1 MSVHLIQFG
10 RDGKKYMIPVKK
22 QADYKIIRDSERNK
36 RAKKKDMVQFNYS
49 CLPNP
54 DNSLKGATR
63 LSNSV
68 GMDVDFDPK
77 SPDYEE
83 KMQSAPELI
92 LSKKEE
98 LGLLMLERSA
108 NKGYHLAFRR
118 HLDKTQEENLRWAS
132 DLLGVEYDKGAKDIT
147 RVFFTPPS
155 DHILYLSDE
164 LFDNGECEQTTV
176 NPQPTTINPPQ
187 PVIETT
193 KQQDNQTTKQ
203 QDSEPCTPAT
213 LFAFDLCTQEAGLQP
228 DSIDAHGTR
237 HSNLMA
243 ILSVGLPKL
252 VSRAQ
257 LESAVRERMPSYANE
272 EECRKLIDYFYE
284 NYTADKGYMTV
295 TLREI
300 NAKAQQMAR
309 EQAER
314 ERQAKQGKTDDETM
328 AELTQEW
335 DPPQL
340 PKKLPE
346 LLDLLV
352 GNYDSRFREML
363 LMSALPVLSAHASHF
378 RAVYLNGKM
387 IGPQQYVAVIG
398 SSGSGKGNCTD
409 LFREMV
415 KHTLQDND
423 SKEWE
428 KVKENAELRDKQA
441 NAKVRPPKYHPKLR
455 LFETTSKSSI
465 LELQTNLGANGMLLG
480 QFSEVDGL
488 SSSSRAA
495 YSDISVLLRKGWD
508 GDMHRQ
514 FYMSDSTCNTY
525 TQMSISLLMA
535 GTPKAML
542 ERMFGESN
550 CEGGLMQRCIP
561 VLVPKA
567 ERTFRPPVMNHLED
581 EAKAER
587 DKLMLQLYNKDLAC
601 GEDTVLLQL
610 PRTRRMIGQWFDSLE
625 QRYNDGQLT
634 EAEADLSHRC
644 GEFMMRAA
652 IPLVALYG
660 KETNAIVDF
669 ARWVGE
675 TAHYNMCR
683 IFGQRVQ
690 NNILDSEEL
699 VNAKIDHRKTAE
711 PLLSQ
716 LPETF
721 TVKQFQ
727 DVRVKNGQS
736 ANVRALLARY
746 CNNGKLKRLKNGVF
760 QKI

>member
-10 RDGKKYMIPVKK
+10 RDGKKYMVPVRK

-36 RAKKKDMVQFNYS
+36 RAEKKDMVQFNYS

-83 KMQSAPELI
+83 KMKSVPDLI
-92 LSKKEE
+92 LAKKDE

-118 HLDKTQEENLRWAS
+118 HPEMTQEENLRWAS
-132 DLLGVEYDKGAKDIT
+132 QLLSVEFDKGAKDIT

-155 DHILYLSDE
+155 DHLLYIHDA
-164 LFDNGECEQTTV
+164 LFDNSECDAPAPQQPTTDNPQPPTN
-176 NPQPTTINPPQ
+176 NPQPTTNNQQ
-187 PVIETT
+187 PTT
-193 KQQDNQTTKQ
+193 AYEECTSTTRH
-203 QDSEPCTPAT
+203 
-213 LFAFDLCTQEAGLQP
+213 AFDLCVEQAGLTVE
-228 DSIDAHGTR
+228 SLDAKGSR

-252 VSRAQ
+252 VSRPQ
-257 LESAVRERMPSYANE
+257 LESVVRERMPSYGNE
-272 EECRKLIDYFYE
+272 EECKKLIDYFYT
-284 NYTADKGYMTV
+284 NYTADKGYMTIS
-295 TLREI
+295 LREI
-300 NAKAQQMAR
+300 NAKAQQLAAQ
-309 EQAER
+309 EA
-314 ERQAKQGKTDDETM
+314 KTDDETM
-328 AELTQEW
+328 EALTQEW
-335 DPPQL
+335 DPPRL
-340 PKKLPE
+340 PDKLPR
-346 LLDLLV
+346 LLELLV
-352 GNYDSRFREML
+352 GNYDKRFREML
-363 LMSALPVLSAHASHF
+363 LMSALPVLSAHASHY
-378 RAVYLNGKM
+378 RSVYLNGKM

-398 SSGSGKGNCTD
+398 ASGSGKGNCTD

-423 SKEWE
+423 TKEWA

-488 SSSSRAA
+488 SSSSRSA

-561 VLVPKA
+561 VLVPKS
-567 ERTFRPPVMNHLED
+567 ERTFRPPVMNHLEG
-581 EAKAER
+581 EELAER
-587 DKLMLQLYNKDLAC
+587 DALLLQLYQQDLAC
-601 GEDTVLLQL
+601 GEDTKLLQL
-610 PRTRRMIGQWFDSLE
+610 PRTRRAIGSWFDELE

-660 KETNAIVDF
+660 KETNEIVNF

-683 IFGQRVQ
+683 IFGQRVM

-699 VNAKIDHRKTAE
+699 VNAKTDHRKTAE
-711 PLLSQ
+711 PLLNQ
-716 LPETF
+716 LPQTF
-721 TVKQFQ
+721 TIKQFQ
-727 DVRVKNGQS
+727 EVRIQNGQS
-736 ANVRALLARY
+736 SEVRNLLKDY
-746 CNNGKLKRLKNGVF
+746 CRKS
-760 QKI
+760 KIQRVGRGIYRKCNM

>member
-10 RDGKKYMIPVKK
+10 RDGKKYMIPVRK

-36 RAKKKDMVQFNYS
+36 RAEKKDMVQFNYS

-77 SPDYEE
+77 SPDYEQ
-83 KMQSAPELI
+83 KMKSVPDLI
-92 LSKKEE
+92 LAKKDE

-118 HLDKTQEENLRWAS
+118 HPEMTQEENLRWAS
-132 DLLGVEYDKGAKDIT
+132 QLLGVEFDKGAKDIT

-155 DHILYLSDE
+155 DHLLYINDA
-164 LFDNGECEQTTV
+164 LFDNSECDAPAPQQPTTDNPQPITHNQLPTTD
-176 NPQPTTINPPQ
+176 NPQPTTAY
-187 PVIETT
+187 EECTSTT
-193 KQQDNQTTKQ
+193 RH
-203 QDSEPCTPAT
+203 
-213 LFAFDLCTQEAGLQP
+213 AFDLCVEQAGLTVEAL
-228 DSIDAHGTR
+228 DAKGSR

-252 VSRAQ
+252 VSRPQ
-257 LESAVRERMPSYANE
+257 LESVVRERMPSYGNE
-272 EECRKLIDYFYE
+272 EECKKLIDYFYT
-284 NYTADKGYMTV
+284 NYTADKGYMTIS
-295 TLREI
+295 LREI
-300 NAKAQQMAR
+300 NAKAQQLAAQ
-309 EQAER
+309 EA
-314 ERQAKQGKTDDETM
+314 KTDDETM
-328 AELTQEW
+328 EALTQEW
-335 DPPQL
+335 DPPRL
-340 PKKLPE
+340 PDKLPR
-346 LLDLLV
+346 LLELLV
-352 GNYDSRFREML
+352 GNYDRRFREML
-363 LMSALPVLSAHASHF
+363 LMSALPVLSAHASHY
-378 RAVYLNGKM
+378 RSVYLNGKM

-398 SSGSGKGNCTD
+398 ASGSGKGNCTD

-423 SKEWE
+423 TKEWA

-488 SSSSRAA
+488 SSSSRSA

-561 VLVPKA
+561 VLVPKS
-567 ERTFRPPVMNHLED
+567 ERTFRPPVMNHLEG
-581 EAKAER
+581 EELAER
-587 DKLMLQLYNKDLAC
+587 DALLLQLYQQDLAC
-601 GEDTVLLQL
+601 GEDTKLLQL
-610 PRTRRMIGQWFDSLE
+610 PRTRRAIGSWFDELE

-660 KETNAIVDF
+660 KETNEIVNF

-683 IFGQRVQ
+683 IFGQRVM

-711 PLLSQ
+711 PLLDQ
-716 LPETF
+716 LPQTF
-721 TVKQFQ
+721 TIKQLQEVRVKAGQSPTVKQ
-727 DVRVKNGQS
+727 
-736 ANVRALLARY
+736 LLSRY
-746 CNNGKLKRLKNGVF
+746 CDSGKLKRISRGVY
-760 QKI
+760 QKSQVT

>member
-10 RDGKKYMIPVKK
+10 RDGKKYMVPVRK

-36 RAKKKDMVQFNYS
+36 RAEKKDMVQFNYS

-83 KMQSAPELI
+83 KMKSVPDLI
-92 LSKKEE
+92 LAKKDE

-118 HLDKTQEENLRWAS
+118 HPEMTQEENLRWAS
-132 DLLGVEYDKGAKDIT
+132 QLLGVEFDKGAKDIT

-155 DHILYLSDE
+155 DHLMYVNDA
-164 LFDNGECEQTTV
+164 LFDNSECDAPAPQQPTTD
-176 NPQPTTINPPQ
+176 NPQPPVTIQQPTT
-187 PVIETT
+187 
-193 KQQDNQTTKQ
+193 DNQQPTTAY
-203 QDSEPCTPAT
+203 EECTAT
-213 LFAFDLCTQEAGLQP
+213 TRHAFDLCVEQAGLTVESL
-228 DSIDAHGTR
+228 DVKGSR

-252 VSRAQ
+252 VSRPQ
-257 LESAVRERMPSYANE
+257 LESAVRERMPSYAQDD
-272 EECRKLIDYFYE
+272 ECQKLIDYFYT

-295 TLREI
+295 SLREI
-300 NAKAQQMAR
+300 NAKAQRLAAQEA
-309 EQAER
+309 
-314 ERQAKQGKTDDETM
+314 KTDDETM
-328 AELTQEW
+328 EALTQEW
-335 DPPQL
+335 DPPRL
-340 PKKLPE
+340 PDKLPR
-346 LLDLLV
+346 LLELLV
-352 GNYDSRFREML
+352 GNYDKRFREML
-363 LMSALPVLSAHASHF
+363 LLSALPVLSAHASHY
-378 RAVYLNGKM
+378 RSVYLNGKM

-409 LFREMV
+409 LFREMT

-465 LELQTNLGANGMLLG
+465 LELQTNLGGNGMLLG

-514 FYMSDSTCNTY
+514 FYMSDATCNTY

-550 CEGGLMQRCIP
+550 CEGGLMQRTIP

-567 ERTFRPPVMNHLED
+567 ERTFRPPVMNHLEG
-581 EAKAER
+581 EELAER
-587 DKLMLQLYNKDLAC
+587 DALLLQLYQQDLAL
-601 GEDTVLLQL
+601 GDDTKLLQL
-610 PRTRRMIGQWFDSLE
+610 PRTRRAIGSWFDELE

-660 KETNAIVDF
+660 KETTEIVNF
-669 ARWVGE
+669 VRWVGE

-690 NNILDSEEL
+690 NNIVDSEQL
-699 VNAKIDHRKTAE
+699 INAKTDGRKTAE
-711 PLLSQ
+711 PILDK
-716 LPETF
+716 LPEIF
-721 TVKQFQ
+721 TVKQIK
-727 DVRVKNGQS
+727 DERVKAGQS
-736 ANVRALLARY
+736 ANVKCLLHYY
-746 CNNGKLKRLKNGVF
+746 CQNNKIRRVSKGVY
-760 QKI
+760 QKVLVL

>member
-10 RDGKKYMIPVKK
+10 RDGKKYMVPVRK

-36 RAKKKDMVQFNYS
+36 RAEKKDMVQFNYS

-83 KMQSAPELI
+83 KMKSVPDLI
-92 LSKKEE
+92 LAKKDE

-118 HLDKTQEENLRWAS
+118 HPEMTQEENLRWAS
-132 DLLGVEYDKGAKDIT
+132 QLLGVEFDKGAKDIT

-155 DHILYLSDE
+155 DHLMYINDA
-164 LFDNGECEQTTV
+164 LFDNSECDVPAPQQPATD
-176 NPQPTTINPPQ
+176 NPQPTTNNQQ
-187 PVIETT
+187 PTT
-193 KQQDNQTTKQ
+193 AYEECTSTTRH
-203 QDSEPCTPAT
+203 
-213 LFAFDLCTQEAGLQP
+213 AFDLCVEQAGLTVEAL
-228 DSIDAHGTR
+228 DAKGSR

-252 VSRAQ
+252 VSRPQ
-257 LESAVRERMPSYANE
+257 LESVVRERMPSYGNE
-272 EECRKLIDYFYE
+272 EECKKLIDYFYT
-284 NYTADKGYMTV
+284 NYTADKGYMTIS
-295 TLREI
+295 LREI
-300 NAKAQQMAR
+300 NAKAQQLAAQ
-309 EQAER
+309 EA
-314 ERQAKQGKTDDETM
+314 KTDDETM
-328 AELTQEW
+328 EALTQEW
-335 DPPQL
+335 DPPRL
-340 PKKLPE
+340 PDKLPR
-346 LLDLLV
+346 LLELLV
-352 GNYDSRFREML
+352 GNYDKRFREML
-363 LMSALPVLSAHASHF
+363 LLSALPVLSAHASHY
-378 RAVYLNGKM
+378 RSVYLNGKM

-398 SSGSGKGNCTD
+398 ASGSGKGNCTD

-423 SKEWE
+423 TKEWA

-488 SSSSRAA
+488 SSSSRSA

-561 VLVPKA
+561 VLVPKS
-567 ERTFRPPVMNHLED
+567 ERTFRPPVMNHLEGD
-581 EAKAER
+581 ELAER
-587 DKLMLQLYNKDLAC
+587 DALLLQLYQQDLAC
-601 GEDTVLLQL
+601 GEDTKLLQL
-610 PRTRRMIGQWFDSLE
+610 PRTRRAIGSWFDELE

-660 KETNAIVDF
+660 KETTEIVNF
-669 ARWVGE
+669 VRWVGE

-690 NNILDSEEL
+690 NNINDSEQL
-699 VNAKIDHRKTAE
+699 INAKVDHRKTAE
-711 PLLSQ
+711 SLLDK
-716 LPETF
+716 LPEVF
-721 TVKQFQ
+721 TIKQYQ
-727 DVRVKNGQS
+727 EERVKSGQS
-736 ANVRALLARY
+736 ASSKGLLTRY
-746 CNNGKLKRLKNGVF
+746 CAKGILVRISKGVY
-760 QKI
+760 KKSSIVS

>member
-1 MSVHLIQFG
+1 MSVHLIQLG
-10 RDGKKYMIPVKK
+10 RDGKKYMVPVRK

-36 RAKKKDMVQFNYS
+36 RAEKKDMVQFNYS

-83 KMQSAPELI
+83 KMKSVPDLI
-92 LSKKEE
+92 LAKKDE

-108 NKGYHLAFRR
+108 NKGYHLVFRR
-118 HLDKTQEENLRWAS
+118 HPEMTQEENLRWAS
-132 DLLGVEYDKGAKDIT
+132 QLLGVEFDKGAKDIT

-155 DHILYLSDE
+155 DHLLYINDA
-164 LFDNGECEQTTV
+164 LFDNSECDAPAPQQPTTD
-176 NPQPTTINPPQ
+176 NPQPTTAY
-187 PVIETT
+187 EECTSTT
-193 KQQDNQTTKQ
+193 RH
-203 QDSEPCTPAT
+203 
-213 LFAFDLCTQEAGLQP
+213 AFDLCVEQAGLTVEAL
-228 DSIDAHGTR
+228 DTKGSR

-252 VSRAQ
+252 VSRPQ
-257 LESAVRERMPSYANE
+257 LESVVRERMPSYGNE
-272 EECRKLIDYFYE
+272 EECKKLIDYFYT
-284 NYTADKGYMTV
+284 NYTADKGYMTIS
-295 TLREI
+295 LREI
-300 NAKAQQMAR
+300 NAKAQQLAAQ
-309 EQAER
+309 EA
-314 ERQAKQGKTDDETM
+314 KTDDETM
-328 AELTQEW
+328 EALTQEW
-335 DPPQL
+335 DPPRL
-340 PKKLPE
+340 PDKLPR
-346 LLDLLV
+346 LLELLV
-352 GNYDSRFREML
+352 GNYDKRFREML
-363 LMSALPVLSAHASHF
+363 LMSALPVLSAHASHY
-378 RAVYLNGKM
+378 RSVYLNGKM

-398 SSGSGKGNCTD
+398 ASGSGKGNCTD

-423 SKEWE
+423 TKEWA

-488 SSSSRAA
+488 SSSSRSA

-561 VLVPKA
+561 VLVPKS
-567 ERTFRPPVMNHLED
+567 ERTFRPPVMNHLEG
-581 EAKAER
+581 EELAER
-587 DKLMLQLYNKDLAC
+587 DALLLQLYQQDLAC
-601 GEDTVLLQL
+601 GEDTKLLQL
-610 PRTRRMIGQWFDSLE
+610 PRTRRAIGSWFDELE

-660 KETNAIVDF
+660 KETNEIVNF

-683 IFGQRVQ
+683 IFGQRVM

-699 VNAKIDHRKTAE
+699 VNAKTDHRKTAE
-711 PLLSQ
+711 PLLNQ
-716 LPETF
+716 LPQTF
-721 TVKQFQ
+721 TIKQFQ
-727 DVRVKNGQS
+727 EVRIQNGQS
-736 ANVRALLARY
+736 SEVRNLLKDY
-746 CNNGKLKRLKNGVF
+746 CRKS
-760 QKI
+760 KIQRVGRGIYRKCNM

>member
-10 RDGKKYMIPVKK
+10 RDGKKYMVPVRK

-36 RAKKKDMVQFNYS
+36 RAEKKDMVQFNYS

-83 KMQSAPELI
+83 KMKSVPDLI
-92 LSKKEE
+92 LAKKDE

-118 HLDKTQEENLRWAS
+118 HPEMTQEENLRWAS
-132 DLLGVEYDKGAKDIT
+132 QLLGVEFDKGAKDIT

-155 DHILYLSDE
+155 DHLLYINDA
-164 LFDNGECEQTTV
+164 LFDNSECDAPAPQQPTTD
-176 NPQPTTINPPQ
+176 NPQPTTNNQQ
-187 PVIETT
+187 PTT
-193 KQQDNQTTKQ
+193 DNQQPTTAY
-203 QDSEPCTPAT
+203 EECTAT
-213 LFAFDLCTQEAGLQP
+213 TRHAFDLCVEQAGLTVEAL
-228 DSIDAHGTR
+228 DVKGSR

-252 VSRAQ
+252 VSRPQ
-257 LESAVRERMPSYANE
+257 LESVVRERMPSYGNE
-272 EECRKLIDYFYE
+272 EECKKLIDYFYT
-284 NYTADKGYMTV
+284 NYTADKGYMTIS
-295 TLREI
+295 LREI
-300 NAKAQQMAR
+300 NAKAQQLAAQ
-309 EQAER
+309 EA
-314 ERQAKQGKTDDETM
+314 KTDDETM
-328 AELTQEW
+328 EALTQEW
-335 DPPQL
+335 DPPRL
-340 PKKLPE
+340 PDKLPR
-346 LLDLLV
+346 LLELLV
-352 GNYDSRFREML
+352 GNYDKRFREML
-363 LMSALPVLSAHASHF
+363 LMSALPVLSAHASHY
-378 RAVYLNGKM
+378 RSVYLNGKM

-398 SSGSGKGNCTD
+398 ASGSGKGNCTD

-423 SKEWE
+423 TKEWA

-488 SSSSRAA
+488 SSSSRSA

-561 VLVPKA
+561 VLVPKS
-567 ERTFRPPVMNHLED
+567 ERTFRPPVMNHLEG
-581 EAKAER
+581 EELAER
-587 DKLMLQLYNKDLAC
+587 DALLLQLYQQDLAC
-601 GEDTVLLQL
+601 GEDTKLLQL
-610 PRTRRMIGQWFDSLE
+610 PRTRRAIGSWFDELE

-660 KETNAIVDF
+660 KETNEIVNF

-683 IFGQRVQ
+683 IFGQRVM

-711 PLLSQ
+711 PLLNQ

-727 DVRVKNGQS
+727 DVRVKSGQS
-736 ANVRALLARY
+736 ANVRQILSHY
-746 CNNGKLKRLKNGVF
+746 CKNGNIKRVSRGVY
-760 QKI
+760 QKVKCQIVI

>member
-10 RDGKKYMIPVKK
+10 RDGKKYMVPVRK

-36 RAKKKDMVQFNYS
+36 RAEKKDMVQFNYS

-83 KMQSAPELI
+83 KMKSVPDLI
-92 LSKKEE
+92 LAKKDE

-118 HLDKTQEENLRWAS
+118 HPEMTQEENLRWAS
-132 DLLGVEYDKGAKDIT
+132 QLLGVEFDKGAKDIT

-155 DHILYLSDE
+155 DHLLYINDA
-164 LFDNGECEQTTV
+164 LFDNSECDVPAPQQPTTD
-176 NPQPTTINPPQ
+176 NPQPPVTIQQPTT
-187 PVIETT
+187 
-193 KQQDNQTTKQ
+193 DNQQPTTAT
-203 QDSEPCTPAT
+203 EECTST
-213 LFAFDLCTQEAGLQP
+213 TRHAFDLCVEQAGLTVEAL
-228 DSIDAHGTR
+228 DAKGSR

-252 VSRAQ
+252 VSRPQ
-257 LESAVRERMPSYANE
+257 LESVVRERMPSYGNE
-272 EECRKLIDYFYE
+272 EECKKLIDYFYT
-284 NYTADKGYMTV
+284 NYTADKGYMTIS
-295 TLREI
+295 LREI
-300 NAKAQQMAR
+300 NAKAQQLAAQ
-309 EQAER
+309 EA
-314 ERQAKQGKTDDETM
+314 KTDDETM
-328 AELTQEW
+328 EALTQEW
-335 DPPQL
+335 DPPRL
-340 PKKLPE
+340 PDKLPR
-346 LLDLLV
+346 LLELLV
-352 GNYDSRFREML
+352 GNYDKRFREML
-363 LMSALPVLSAHASHF
+363 LMSALPVLSAHASHY
-378 RAVYLNGKM
+378 RSVYLNGKM

-398 SSGSGKGNCTD
+398 ASGSGKGNCTD

-423 SKEWE
+423 TKEWA

-488 SSSSRAA
+488 SSSSRSA

-561 VLVPKA
+561 VLVPKS
-567 ERTFRPPVMNHLED
+567 ERTFRPPVMNHLEG
-581 EAKAER
+581 EELAER
-587 DKLMLQLYNKDLAC
+587 DALLLQLYQQDLAC
-601 GEDTVLLQL
+601 GEDTKLLQL
-610 PRTRRMIGQWFDSLE
+610 PRTRRAIGSWFDELE

-660 KETNAIVDF
+660 KETNEIVNF

-699 VNAKIDHRKTAE
+699 INAKTDHRKTAE
-711 PLLSQ
+711 PLLNQ

-727 DVRVKNGQS
+727 DVRIRAGQS
-736 ANVRALLARY
+736 ANVRQLLALY
-746 CNNGKLKRLKNGVF
+746 CKNGKLKRISKGVY
-760 QKI
+760 QRSNVKLSIDI

>member
-36 RAKKKDMVQFNYS
+36 RAEKKDMVQFNYS

-83 KMQSAPELI
+83 KMKSVPDLI
-92 LSKKEE
+92 LAKKDE

-108 NKGYHLAFRR
+108 NKGYHLVFRR
-118 HLDKTQEENLRWAS
+118 HPEMTQEENLKWAS
-132 DLLGVEYDKGAKDIT
+132 QLLGVEFDKGAKDIT

-155 DHILYLSDE
+155 DHLLYINDA
-164 LFDNGECEQTTV
+164 LFDNSECDASAPQQPTTD
-176 NPQPTTINPPQ
+176 NPQPPVTIQQPTTHNQQ
-187 PVIETT
+187 PTT
-193 KQQDNQTTKQ
+193 AYEECTSTTRH
-203 QDSEPCTPAT
+203 
-213 LFAFDLCTQEAGLQP
+213 AFDLCVEQAGLTVEAL
-228 DSIDAHGTR
+228 DVKGSR

-252 VSRAQ
+252 VSRPQ
-257 LESAVRERMPSYANE
+257 LESVVRERMPSYGNE
-272 EECRKLIDYFYE
+272 EECKKLIDYFYT
-284 NYTADKGYMTV
+284 NYTADKGYMTIS
-295 TLREI
+295 LREI
-300 NAKAQQMAR
+300 NAKAQQLAAQ
-309 EQAER
+309 EA
-314 ERQAKQGKTDDETM
+314 KTDDETM
-328 AELTQEW
+328 EALTQEW
-335 DPPQL
+335 DPPRL
-340 PKKLPE
+340 PDKLPR
-346 LLDLLV
+346 LLELLV
-352 GNYDSRFREML
+352 GNYDKRFREML
-363 LMSALPVLSAHASHF
+363 LMSALPVLSAHASHY
-378 RAVYLNGKM
+378 RSVYLNGKM

-398 SSGSGKGNCTD
+398 ASGSGKGNCTD

-423 SKEWE
+423 TKEWA

-488 SSSSRAA
+488 SSSSRSA

-561 VLVPKA
+561 VLVPKS
-567 ERTFRPPVMNHLED
+567 ERTFRPPVMNHLEG
-581 EAKAER
+581 EELAER
-587 DKLMLQLYNKDLAC
+587 DALLLQLYQQDLAC
-601 GEDTVLLQL
+601 GEDTKLLQL
-610 PRTRRMIGQWFDSLE
+610 PRTRRAIGSWFDELE

-660 KETNAIVDF
+660 KETNEIVNF

-711 PLLSQ
+711 PILDKMPQ
-716 LPETF
+716 VF
-721 TVKQFQ
+721 TSKQFI
-727 DVRVKNGQS
+727 DERIRSGQS
-736 ANVRALLARY
+736 KNVRALLSRY
-746 CNNGKLKRLKNGVF
+746 CEAGKIKRIKNGVF
-760 QKI
+760 QKS

>member
-1 MSVHLIQFG
+1 
-10 RDGKKYMIPVKK
+10 
-22 QADYKIIRDSERNK
+22 
-36 RAKKKDMVQFNYS
+36 
-49 CLPNP
+49 
-54 DNSLKGATR
+54 
-63 LSNSV
+63 
-68 GMDVDFDPK
+68 
-77 SPDYEE
+77 
-83 KMQSAPELI
+83 
-92 LSKKEE
+92 
-98 LGLLMLERSA
+98 RSA

-118 HLDKTQEENLRWAS
+118 HPEMTQEENLKWAS
-132 DLLGVEYDKGAKDIT
+132 QLLGVEFDKGAKDIT

-164 LFDNGECEQTTV
+164 LFDNSECNAPAPQQPTTNNPQPITHNQQPTTD
-176 NPQPTTINPPQ
+176 NPQPTTAY
-187 PVIETT
+187 EECTATT
-193 KQQDNQTTKQ
+193 RH
-203 QDSEPCTPAT
+203 
-213 LFAFDLCTQEAGLQP
+213 AFDLCVEQAGLTVEAL
-228 DSIDAHGTR
+228 DAKGSR

-252 VSRAQ
+252 VSRPQ
-257 LESAVRERMPSYANE
+257 LESAVRERMPSYAQE
-272 EECRKLIDYFYE
+272 EECKKLIDYFYT
-284 NYTADKGYMTV
+284 NYTADKGYMTIS
-295 TLREI
+295 LREI
-300 NAKAQQMAR
+300 NAKAQQLAAQ
-309 EQAER
+309 EA
-314 ERQAKQGKTDDETM
+314 KTDDETM
-328 AELTQEW
+328 EALTQEW
-335 DPPQL
+335 DPPRL
-340 PKKLPE
+340 PDKLPR
-346 LLDLLV
+346 LLELLV
-352 GNYDSRFREML
+352 GNYDKRFREML
-363 LMSALPVLSAHASHF
+363 LMSALPVLSAHASHY
-378 RAVYLNGKM
+378 RSVYLNGKM

-398 SSGSGKGNCTD
+398 ASGSGKGNCTD

-423 SKEWE
+423 TKEWA

-488 SSSSRAA
+488 SSSSRSA

-561 VLVPKA
+561 VLVPKS
-567 ERTFRPPVMNHLED
+567 ERTFRPPVMNHLEG
-581 EAKAER
+581 EELAER
-587 DKLMLQLYNKDLAC
+587 DALLLQLYQQDLAC
-601 GEDTVLLQL
+601 GEDTKLLQL
-610 PRTRRMIGQWFDSLE
+610 PRTRRAIGSWFDELE

-660 KETNAIVDF
+660 KETNEIVNF

-683 IFGQRVQ
+683 IFGQRVM

-711 PLLSQ
+711 PLLTC
-716 LPETF
+716 LPNVF
-721 TVKQFQ
+721 TIKQFQ

-736 ANVRALLARY
+736 SNVKFILHTY
-746 CNNGKLKRLKNGVF
+746 CQNNKIKRISRGVYQKL
-760 QKI
+760 

>member
-10 RDGKKYMIPVKK
+10 RDGKKYMVPVRK

-36 RAKKKDMVQFNYS
+36 RAEKKDMVQFNYS

-83 KMQSAPELI
+83 KMKSVPDLI
-92 LSKKEE
+92 LAKKDE

-118 HLDKTQEENLRWAS
+118 NPEMTQEENLRWAS
-132 DLLGVEYDKGAKDIT
+132 KLLGVEYDKGAKDIT

-155 DHILYLSDE
+155 DHILFLSDE
-164 LFDNGECEQTTV
+164 LFDNSECNAPAPQQPTTDNPQPPV
-176 NPQPTTINPPQ
+176 TIQQPTTDNPQPTTAY
-187 PVIETT
+187 EECTATT
-193 KQQDNQTTKQ
+193 RH
-203 QDSEPCTPAT
+203 
-213 LFAFDLCTQEAGLQP
+213 AFDLCVEQAGLTVESL
-228 DSIDAHGTR
+228 DVKGSR

-252 VSRAQ
+252 VSRPQ
-257 LESAVRERMPSYANE
+257 LESAVRERMPSYAQDD
-272 EECRKLIDYFYE
+272 ECQKLIDYFYT

-295 TLREI
+295 SLREI
-300 NAKAQQMAR
+300 NAKAQRLAAQEA
-309 EQAER
+309 
-314 ERQAKQGKTDDETM
+314 KTDDETM
-328 AELTQEW
+328 EALTQEW
-335 DPPQL
+335 DPPRL
-340 PKKLPE
+340 PDKLPR
-346 LLDLLV
+346 LLELLV
-352 GNYDSRFREML
+352 GNYDKRFREML
-363 LMSALPVLSAHASHF
+363 LLSALPVLSAHASHY
-378 RAVYLNGKM
+378 RSVYLNGKM

-409 LFREMV
+409 LFREMT

-465 LELQTNLGANGMLLG
+465 LELQTNLGGNGMLLG

-514 FYMSDSTCNTY
+514 FYMSDATCNTY

-550 CEGGLMQRCIP
+550 CEGGLMQRTIP

-567 ERTFRPPVMNHLED
+567 ERTFRPPVMNHLEG
-581 EAKAER
+581 EELAER
-587 DKLMLQLYNKDLAC
+587 DALLLQLYQQDLAL
-601 GEDTVLLQL
+601 GDDTKLLQL
-610 PRTRRMIGQWFDSLE
+610 PRTRRAIGSWFDELE

-660 KETNAIVDF
+660 KETTEIVNF
-669 ARWVGE
+669 VRWVGE

-690 NNILDSEEL
+690 NNIVDSEQL
-699 VNAKIDHRKTAE
+699 INAKTDGRKTAE
-711 PLLSQ
+711 PILDK
-716 LPETF
+716 LPEIF
-721 TVKQFQ
+721 TVKQIK
-727 DVRVKNGQS
+727 DERVKAGQS
-736 ANVRALLARY
+736 ANVKCLLHYY
-746 CNNGKLKRLKNGVF
+746 CQNNKIRRVSKGVY
-760 QKI
+760 QKVLVL

>member
-10 RDGKKYMIPVKK
+10 SDGKKYMVPVKR

-36 RAKKKDMVQFNYS
+36 RAEKKDMVQFNYS

-68 GMDVDFDPK
+68 GMDIDFDPK
-77 SPDYEE
+77 SPDYER
-83 KMQSAPELI
+83 KMNDAPILI
-92 LSKKEE
+92 HTKQEE

-108 NKGYHLAFRR
+108 NKGYHLVFRR
-118 HLDKTQEENLRWAS
+118 HPEMTQEENLRWAS
-132 DLLGVEYDKGAKDIT
+132 KLLGVEYDKGAKDIT

-155 DHILYLSDE
+155 DHILFLSDE
-164 LFDNGECEQTTV
+164 LFDNSECNAPAPQQPTTD
-176 NPQPTTINPPQ
+176 NPQPPVTIQQPTT
-187 PVIETT
+187 
-193 KQQDNQTTKQ
+193 DNQQPTTAY
-203 QDSEPCTPAT
+203 EECTAT
-213 LFAFDLCTQEAGLQP
+213 TRHAFDLCVEQAGLTVESL
-228 DSIDAHGTR
+228 DVKGSR

-252 VSRAQ
+252 VSRPQ
-257 LESAVRERMPSYANE
+257 LESAVRERMPSYAQDD
-272 EECRKLIDYFYE
+272 ECQKLIDYFYT

-295 TLREI
+295 SLREI
-300 NAKAQQMAR
+300 NAKAQRLAAQEA
-309 EQAER
+309 
-314 ERQAKQGKTDDETM
+314 KTDDETM
-328 AELTQEW
+328 EALTQEW
-335 DPPQL
+335 DPPRL
-340 PKKLPE
+340 PDKLPR
-346 LLDLLV
+346 LLELLV
-352 GNYDSRFREML
+352 GNYDKRFREML
-363 LMSALPVLSAHASHF
+363 LLSALPVLSAHASHY
-378 RAVYLNGKM
+378 RSVYLNGKM

-514 FYMSDSTCNTY
+514 FYMSDATCNTY

-550 CEGGLMQRCIP
+550 CEGGLMQRTIP

-567 ERTFRPPVMNHLED
+567 ERTFRPPVMNHLEG
-581 EAKAER
+581 EELAER
-587 DKLMLQLYNKDLAC
+587 DALLLQLYQQDLAL
-601 GEDTVLLQL
+601 GDDTKLLQL
-610 PRTRRMIGQWFDSLE
+610 PRTRRAIGSWFDELE

-660 KETNAIVDF
+660 KETTEIVNF
-669 ARWVGE
+669 VRWVGE

-690 NNILDSEEL
+690 NNIVDSEQL
-699 VNAKIDHRKTAE
+699 INAKTDGRKTAE
-711 PLLSQ
+711 PILDK
-716 LPETF
+716 LPEIF
-721 TVKQFQ
+721 TVKQIK
-727 DVRVKNGQS
+727 DERVKAGQS
-736 ANVRALLARY
+736 ANVKCLLHYY
-746 CNNGKLKRLKNGVF
+746 CQNNKIRRVSKGVY
-760 QKI
+760 QKVLVL

>member
-1 MSVHLIQFG
+1 
-10 RDGKKYMIPVKK
+10 MIPVKR

-36 RAKKKDMVQFNYS
+36 RAEKKDMVQFNYS

-77 SPDYEE
+77 SADYEQ
-83 KMQSAPELI
+83 KMTDAPNLI
-92 LSKKEE
+92 LAKKDE

-118 HLDKTQEENLRWAS
+118 HPAMTQEENLKWAS
-132 DLLGVEYDKGAKDIT
+132 DLLGVEFDKGAKDIT

-155 DHILYLSDE
+155 DHLLYVNDA
-164 LFDNGECEQTTV
+164 LFDNSECDAPATQQPPASTPPPMTAIQQPPV
-176 NPQPTTINPPQ
+176 PTPQPATEECTATTRH
-187 PVIETT
+187 
-193 KQQDNQTTKQ
+193 
-203 QDSEPCTPAT
+203 
-213 LFAFDLCTQEAGLQP
+213 AFDLCVEQAGLSVESL
-228 DSIDAHGTR
+228 DVKGSR

-252 VSRAQ
+252 VSRPQ
-257 LESAVRERMPSYANE
+257 LESAVRERMPSYAQDD
-272 EECRKLIDYFYE
+272 ECQKLIDYFYTS
-284 NYTADKGYMTV
+284 YTADKGYMTV
-295 TLREI
+295 SLREI
-300 NAKAQQMAR
+300 NAKAQKLAAQEA
-309 EQAER
+309 
-314 ERQAKQGKTDDETM
+314 KTDDETM
-328 AELTQEW
+328 EALTQAW
-335 DPPQL
+335 DPPR
-340 PKKLPE
+340 LPE
-346 LLDLLV
+346 MLPRLLELLV
-352 GNYDSRFREML
+352 GNYDKRFREML
-363 LMSALPVLSAHASHF
+363 LLSALPVLSAHASHY
-378 RAVYLNGKM
+378 RSVYLNGKM

-409 LFREMV
+409 LFREMT

-465 LELQTNLGANGMLLG
+465 LELQTNLGGNGMLLG

-514 FYMSDSTCNTY
+514 FYMSDATCNTY

-550 CEGGLMQRCIP
+550 CEGGLMQRTIP

-567 ERTFRPPVMNHLED
+567 ERTFRPPVMNHLEGD
-581 EAKAER
+581 ELAER
-587 DKLMLQLYNKDLAC
+587 DALLLQLYQQDLAL
-601 GEDTVLLQL
+601 GDDTKLLQL
-610 PRTRRMIGQWFDSLE
+610 PRTRRAIGSWFDELE

-660 KETNAIVDF
+660 KETTEIVNF
-669 ARWVGE
+669 VRWVGE

-690 NNILDSEEL
+690 NNIVDSEQL
-699 VNAKIDHRKTAE
+699 INAKVDGRKTAE
-711 PLLSQ
+711 PILSCLPNVFTIKQ
-716 LPETF
+716 L
-721 TVKQFQ
+721 Q
-727 DVRVKNGQS
+727 DIRIKYGQSPNVKNILHS
-736 ANVRALLARY
+736 Y
-746 CNNGKLKRLKNGVF
+746 CQNNKLKRISRGVY
-760 QKI
+760 QKLEVR

>member
-1 MSVHLIQFG
+1 MSVHLIQMGNDG
-10 RDGKKYMIPVKK
+10 RKYMVPVKRPS
-22 QADYKIIRDSERNK
+22 DYRLIRDSESNK
-36 RAKKKDMVQFNYS
+36 RADKLRMVQFCYS
-49 CLPNP
+49 CLPN
-54 DNSLKGATR
+54 DDGSLKGATR
-63 LSNSV
+63 LGKSV

-118 HLDKTQEENLRWAS
+118 HADKTQEENLRWAS

-164 LFDNGECEQTTV
+164 LFDNGECTPQPTTV
-176 NPQPTTINPPQ
+176 NPQPTTDSHEETNQQPTTYNQQPP
-187 PVIETT
+187 T
-193 KQQDNQTTKQ
+193 
-203 QDSEPCTPAT
+203 EPCTPAT

-228 DSIDAHGTR
+228 DSIDVHGTR

-252 VSRAQ
+252 VSRPQ

-314 ERQAKQGKTDDETM
+314 DRQAKQGKTDDETM

-428 KVKENAELRDKQA
+428 KVKENAELQDKQA

-699 VNAKIDHRKTAE
+699 VNAKIDYRKTAE
-711 PLLSQ
+711 PLLDV
-716 LPETF
+716 LPDVF
-721 TVKQFQ
+721 TSKQASEE
-727 DVRVKNGQS
+727 RVKKGQS
-736 ANVRALLARY
+736 PNVKVLLSRY
-746 CNNGKLKRLKNGVF
+746 TAAGKIKRLSKGLY
-760 QKI
+760 QKVT

>member
-1 MSVHLIQFG
+1 
-10 RDGKKYMIPVKK
+10 
-22 QADYKIIRDSERNK
+22 
-36 RAKKKDMVQFNYS
+36 
-49 CLPNP
+49 
-54 DNSLKGATR
+54 
-63 LSNSV
+63 
-68 GMDVDFDPK
+68 
-77 SPDYEE
+77 
-83 KMQSAPELI
+83 
-92 LSKKEE
+92 
-98 LGLLMLERSA
+98 
-108 NKGYHLAFRR
+108 
-118 HLDKTQEENLRWAS
+118 
-132 DLLGVEYDKGAKDIT
+132 
-147 RVFFTPPS
+147 
-155 DHILYLSDE
+155 
-164 LFDNGECEQTTV
+164 
-176 NPQPTTINPPQ
+176 
-187 PVIETT
+187 
-193 KQQDNQTTKQ
+193 
-203 QDSEPCTPAT
+203 
-213 LFAFDLCTQEAGLQP
+213 
-228 DSIDAHGTR
+228 
-237 HSNLMA
+237 
-243 ILSVGLPKL
+243 
-252 VSRAQ
+252 
-257 LESAVRERMPSYANE
+257 MPSYAQE
-272 EECRKLIDYFYE
+272 EECRKLIDYFYT
-284 NYTADKGYMTV
+284 NYTADKGYMTIS
-295 TLREI
+295 LREI
-300 NAKAQQMAR
+300 NAKAQQLAAQ
-309 EQAER
+309 EA
-314 ERQAKQGKTDDETM
+314 KTDDETM
-328 AELTQEW
+328 EALTQEW

-567 ERTFRPPVMNHLED
+567 ERTFRPPVMNHLEG
-581 EAKAER
+581 EELAER
-587 DKLMLQLYNKDLAC
+587 DALLLQLYQQDLAL
-601 GEDTVLLQL
+601 GDDTKLLQL
-610 PRTRRMIGQWFDSLE
+610 PRTRRAIGSWFDELE

-660 KETNAIVDF
+660 KETNEIVAF

-699 VNAKIDHRKTAE
+699 VNAKIDHRKTAM
-711 PLLSQ
+711 PILDKMPQ
-716 LPETF
+716 VF
-721 TVKQFQ
+721 TSKQFA
-727 DVRVKNGQS
+727 DERIKLGQS
-736 ANVRALLARY
+736 SNVKVLLHNYCKAN
-746 CNNGKLKRLKNGVF
+746 KIKRIGRGLYEKVKG
-760 QKI
+760 

>member
-10 RDGKKYMIPVKK
+10 RDGKKYMVPVRK

-36 RAKKKDMVQFNYS
+36 RAEKKDMVQFNYS

-83 KMQSAPELI
+83 KMKSVPDLI
-92 LSKKEE
+92 LAKKDE

-118 HLDKTQEENLRWAS
+118 HPEMTQEENLRWAS
-132 DLLGVEYDKGAKDIT
+132 QLLGVEFDKGAKDIT

-155 DHILYLSDE
+155 DHLLYINDA
-164 LFDNGECEQTTV
+164 LFDNSECDVQAPQQPTTD
-176 NPQPTTINPPQ
+176 NPQPPVTIQQPTT
-187 PVIETT
+187 
-193 KQQDNQTTKQ
+193 DNQQPTTAY
-203 QDSEPCTPAT
+203 EECTAT
-213 LFAFDLCTQEAGLQP
+213 TRHAFDLCVEQAGLTVEAL
-228 DSIDAHGTR
+228 DAKGSR

-252 VSRAQ
+252 VSRPQ
-257 LESAVRERMPSYANE
+257 LESVVRERMPSYGNE
-272 EECRKLIDYFYE
+272 EECRKLIDYFYT
-284 NYTADKGYMTV
+284 NYTADKGYMTIS
-295 TLREI
+295 LREI
-300 NAKAQQMAR
+300 NAKAQQLAAQ
-309 EQAER
+309 EA
-314 ERQAKQGKTDDETM
+314 KTDDETM
-328 AELTQEW
+328 EALTQEW
-335 DPPQL
+335 DPPRL
-340 PKKLPE
+340 PDKLPR
-346 LLDLLV
+346 LLELLV
-352 GNYDSRFREML
+352 GNYDKRFREML
-363 LMSALPVLSAHASHF
+363 LMSALPVLSAHASHY
-378 RAVYLNGKM
+378 RSVYLNGKM

-398 SSGSGKGNCTD
+398 ASGSGKGNCTD

-423 SKEWE
+423 TKEWA

-561 VLVPKA
+561 VLVPKS
-567 ERTFRPPVMNHLED
+567 ERTFRPPVMNHLEG
-581 EAKAER
+581 EELAER
-587 DKLMLQLYNKDLAC
+587 DALLLQLYQQDLAC
-601 GEDTVLLQL
+601 GEDTKLLQL
-610 PRTRRMIGQWFDSLE
+610 PRTRRAIGSWFDELE

-644 GEFMMRAA
+644 GEFMMRAS

-660 KETNAIVDF
+660 KETNEIVNF

-699 VNAKIDHRKTAE
+699 INAKTDHRKTAE
-711 PLLSQ
+711 PLLNQ
-716 LPETF
+716 LPQTF
-721 TVKQFQ
+721 TIKQFQ
-727 DVRVKNGQS
+727 EVRIQNGQS
-736 ANVRALLARY
+736 SEVRNLLKDY
-746 CNNGKLKRLKNGVF
+746 CRKS
-760 QKI
+760 KIQRVGRGIYRKCNM

>member
-10 RDGKKYMIPVKK
+10 RDGKKYMVPVRK

-36 RAKKKDMVQFNYS
+36 RAEKKDMVQFNYS

-83 KMQSAPELI
+83 KMKSVPDLI
-92 LSKKEE
+92 LAKKDE

-118 HLDKTQEENLRWAS
+118 HPEMTQEENLRWAS
-132 DLLGVEYDKGAKDIT
+132 QLLGVEFDKGAKDIT

-155 DHILYLSDE
+155 DHLLYIHDA
-164 LFDNGECEQTTV
+164 LFDNSECDAPAPQQPTTDNPQPPTH
-176 NPQPTTINPPQ
+176 NPQPTTDNPQ
-187 PVIETT
+187 PPTAYEECTATT
-193 KQQDNQTTKQ
+193 RH
-203 QDSEPCTPAT
+203 
-213 LFAFDLCTQEAGLQP
+213 AFDLCVEQAGLTVESL
-228 DSIDAHGTR
+228 DVKGSR

-252 VSRAQ
+252 VSRPQ
-257 LESAVRERMPSYANE
+257 LESVVRERMPSYGNE
-272 EECRKLIDYFYE
+272 EECKKLIDYFYT
-284 NYTADKGYMTV
+284 NYTADKGYMTIS
-295 TLREI
+295 LREI
-300 NAKAQQMAR
+300 NAKAQQLAAQ
-309 EQAER
+309 EA
-314 ERQAKQGKTDDETM
+314 KTDDETM
-328 AELTQEW
+328 EALTQEW
-335 DPPQL
+335 DPPRL
-340 PKKLPE
+340 PDKLPR
-346 LLDLLV
+346 LLELLV
-352 GNYDSRFREML
+352 GNYDKRFREML
-363 LMSALPVLSAHASHF
+363 LMSALPVLSAHASHY
-378 RAVYLNGKM
+378 RSVYLNGKM

-398 SSGSGKGNCTD
+398 ASGSGKGNCTD

-423 SKEWE
+423 TKEWA

-488 SSSSRAA
+488 SSSSRSA

-561 VLVPKA
+561 VLVPKS
-567 ERTFRPPVMNHLED
+567 ERTFRPPVMNHLEG
-581 EAKAER
+581 EELAER
-587 DKLMLQLYNKDLAC
+587 DALLLQLYQQDLAC
-601 GEDTVLLQL
+601 G
-610 PRTRRMIGQWFDSLE
+610 
-625 QRYNDGQLT
+625 
-634 EAEADLSHRC
+634 
-644 GEFMMRAA
+644 
-652 IPLVALYG
+652 
-660 KETNAIVDF
+660 
-669 ARWVGE
+669 
-675 TAHYNMCR
+675 
-683 IFGQRVQ
+683 
-690 NNILDSEEL
+690 
-699 VNAKIDHRKTAE
+699 
-711 PLLSQ
+711 
-716 LPETF
+716 
-721 TVKQFQ
+721 
-727 DVRVKNGQS
+727 
-736 ANVRALLARY
+736 
-746 CNNGKLKRLKNGVF
+746 
-760 QKI
+760 

>member
-10 RDGKKYMIPVKK
+10 RDGKKYMVPVRK

-36 RAKKKDMVQFNYS
+36 RADKKDMVQFNYS
-49 CLPNP
+49 CMPNP

-83 KMQSAPELI
+83 KMKSVPDLI
-92 LSKKEE
+92 LAKKDE

-118 HLDKTQEENLRWAS
+118 HPEMSQEENLRWAS
-132 DLLGVEYDKGAKDIT
+132 QLLGVEFDKGAKDIT

-155 DHILYLSDE
+155 DHLLYINDA
-164 LFDNGECEQTTV
+164 LFDNSECDAQEPQQPTTP
-176 NPQPTTINPPQ
+176 NPQPPTHNQQPTTDNPQ
-187 PVIETT
+187 PITAYEECTATT
-193 KQQDNQTTKQ
+193 RH
-203 QDSEPCTPAT
+203 
-213 LFAFDLCTQEAGLQP
+213 AFDLCVEQAGLTVE
-228 DSIDAHGTR
+228 SLDAKGSR

-252 VSRAQ
+252 VSRPQ
-257 LESAVRERMPSYANE
+257 LESAVRERMPSYAQE
-272 EECRKLIDYFYE
+272 EECKKLIDYFYT
-284 NYTADKGYMTV
+284 NYTADKGYMTIS
-295 TLREI
+295 LREI
-300 NAKAQQMAR
+300 NAKAQQLAAQ
-309 EQAER
+309 EA
-314 ERQAKQGKTDDETM
+314 KTDDETM
-328 AELTQEW
+328 EALTQEW
-335 DPPQL
+335 DPPRL
-340 PKKLPE
+340 PDKLPR
-346 LLDLLV
+346 LLELLV
-352 GNYDSRFREML
+352 GNYDKRFREML
-363 LMSALPVLSAHASHF
+363 LMSALPVLSAHASHY
-378 RAVYLNGKM
+378 RSVYLNGKM

-398 SSGSGKGNCTD
+398 ASGSGKGNCTD

-423 SKEWE
+423 TKEWA

-488 SSSSRAA
+488 SSSSRSA

-561 VLVPKA
+561 VLVPKS
-567 ERTFRPPVMNHLED
+567 ERTFRPPVMNHLEG
-581 EAKAER
+581 EELAER
-587 DKLMLQLYNKDLAC
+587 DALLLQLYQQDLAC
-601 GEDTVLLQL
+601 GEDTKLLQL
-610 PRTRRMIGQWFDSLE
+610 PRTRRAIGSWFDELE

-660 KETNAIVDF
+660 KETNEIV
-669 ARWVGE
+669 
-675 TAHYNMCR
+675 N
-683 IFGQRVQ
+683 
-690 NNILDSEEL
+690 
-699 VNAKIDHRKTAE
+699 
-711 PLLSQ
+711 
-716 LPETF
+716 
-721 TVKQFQ
+721 
-727 DVRVKNGQS
+727 
-736 ANVRALLARY
+736 
-746 CNNGKLKRLKNGVF
+746 
-760 QKI
+760 

>member
-10 RDGKKYMIPVKK
+10 RDGKKYMVPVRK

-36 RAKKKDMVQFNYS
+36 RAEKKDMVQFNYS

-83 KMQSAPELI
+83 KMKSVPDLI
-92 LSKKEE
+92 LAKKDE

-108 NKGYHLAFRR
+108 NKGYHLVFRR
-118 HLDKTQEENLRWAS
+118 HPEMTQEENLRWAS
-132 DLLGVEYDKGAKDIT
+132 QLLGVEFDKGAKDIT

-155 DHILYLSDE
+155 DHLLYINDA
-164 LFDNGECEQTTV
+164 LFDNSECDAPAPQQPTTD
-176 NPQPTTINPPQ
+176 NPQPITHNQQPTT
-187 PVIETT
+187 
-193 KQQDNQTTKQ
+193 DNQQPTTAY
-203 QDSEPCTPAT
+203 EECTST
-213 LFAFDLCTQEAGLQP
+213 TRHAFDLCVEQAGLTVEAL
-228 DSIDAHGTR
+228 DAKGSR

-252 VSRAQ
+252 VSRPQ
-257 LESAVRERMPSYANE
+257 LESAVRERMPSYAQE
-272 EECRKLIDYFYE
+272 EECKKLIDYFYE
-284 NYTADKGYMTV
+284 NYTADKGYMTIS
-295 TLREI
+295 LREI
-300 NAKAQQMAR
+300 NAKAQQLAAQ
-309 EQAER
+309 EA
-314 ERQAKQGKTDDETM
+314 KTDDETM
-328 AELTQEW
+328 EALTQEW
-335 DPPQL
+335 DPPRL
-340 PKKLPE
+340 PDKLPR
-346 LLDLLV
+346 LLELLV
-352 GNYDSRFREML
+352 GNYDKRFREML
-363 LMSALPVLSAHASHF
+363 LMSALPVLSAHASHY
-378 RAVYLNGKM
+378 RSVYLNGKM

-398 SSGSGKGNCTD
+398 ASGSGKGNCTD

-423 SKEWE
+423 TKEWA

-488 SSSSRAA
+488 SSSSRSA

-561 VLVPKA
+561 VLVPKS
-567 ERTFRPPVMNHLED
+567 ERTFRPPVMNHLEG
-581 EAKAER
+581 EELAER
-587 DKLMLQLYNKDLAC
+587 DALLLQLYQQDLAC
-601 GEDTVLLQL
+601 GEDTKLLQL
-610 PRTRRMIGQWFDSLE
+610 PRTRRAIGSWFDELE

-660 KETNAIVDF
+660 KETNEIVNF

-699 VNAKIDHRKTAE
+699 INAKTDHRKTAE
-711 PLLSQ
+711 PLLNQ
-716 LPETF
+716 LPQTF
-721 TVKQFQ
+721 TIKQFQ
-727 DVRVKNGQS
+727 EVRIQNGQS
-736 ANVRALLARY
+736 SEVRNLLKDY
-746 CNNGKLKRLKNGVF
+746 CRKS
-760 QKI
+760 KIQRVGRGIYRKCNM

>member
-36 RAKKKDMVQFNYS
+36 RAEKKDMVQFNYS

-77 SPDYEE
+77 SPDYQQ
-83 KMQSAPELI
+83 KMNDAPDLI
-92 LSKKEE
+92 LAKKDE

-118 HLDKTQEENLRWAS
+118 HPEMSQEENLRWAS
-132 DLLGVEYDKGAKDIT
+132 QLLGVEFDKGAKDIT

-155 DHILYLSDE
+155 DHLMYVNDT
-164 LFDNGECEQTTV
+164 LFDNSECDAPAPQQPTTDT
-176 NPQPTTINPPQ
+176 PQPTVTIQQ
-187 PVIETT
+187 PTT
-193 KQQDNQTTKQ
+193 DNQQPTTAY
-203 QDSEPCTPAT
+203 EECTAT
-213 LFAFDLCTQEAGLQP
+213 TRHAFDLCVEQAGL
-228 DSIDAHGTR
+228 SVESLDAKGSR

-252 VSRAQ
+252 VSRPQ
-257 LESAVRERMPSYANE
+257 LESAVRERMPSYAQE
-272 EECRKLIDYFYE
+272 EECRKLIDYFYT
-284 NYTADKGYMTV
+284 NYTADKGYMTIS
-295 TLREI
+295 LREI
-300 NAKAQQMAR
+300 NAKAQQLAAQ
-309 EQAER
+309 EA
-314 ERQAKQGKTDDETM
+314 KTDDETM
-328 AELTQEW
+328 EALTQEW
-335 DPPQL
+335 DPPRL
-340 PKKLPE
+340 PDKLPR
-346 LLDLLV
+346 LLELLV
-352 GNYDSRFREML
+352 GNYDKRFREML
-363 LMSALPVLSAHASHF
+363 LMSALPVLSAHASHY
-378 RAVYLNGKM
+378 RSVYLNGKM

-441 NAKVRPPKYHPKLR
+441 NAKVRPPKFHPKLR

-567 ERTFRPPVMNHLED
+567 ERTFRPPVMNHLEG
-581 EAKAER
+581 EELAER
-587 DKLMLQLYNKDLAC
+587 DALLLQLYQQDLAL
-601 GEDTVLLQL
+601 GDDTKLLQL
-610 PRTRRMIGQWFDSLE
+610 PRTRRAIGSWFDELE

-644 GEFMMRAA
+644 GEFIMRAA

-660 KETNAIVDF
+660 KETNEIVAF

-699 VNAKIDHRKTAE
+699 VNAKIDHRKTAM
-711 PLLSQ
+711 PILDKMPQ
-716 LPETF
+716 VF
-721 TVKQFQ
+721 TSKQFA
-727 DVRVKNGQS
+727 DERIKLGQS
-736 ANVRALLARY
+736 SNVKVLLHIYCKAN
-746 CNNGKLKRLKNGVF
+746 KIKRVGRGLYEKVKG
-760 QKI
+760 

>member
-10 RDGKKYMIPVKK
+10 RDGKKYMVPVRK

-36 RAKKKDMVQFNYS
+36 RAEKKDMVQFNYS

-83 KMQSAPELI
+83 KMKSVPELI
-92 LSKKEE
+92 LAKKDE

-118 HLDKTQEENLRWAS
+118 HPEMTQEENLRWAS
-132 DLLGVEYDKGAKDIT
+132 QLLGVEFDKGAKDIT

-155 DHILYLSDE
+155 DHLLYINDA
-164 LFDNGECEQTTV
+164 LFDNSECNAPAPQQPTTD
-176 NPQPTTINPPQ
+176 NPQPPVTIQQPTT
-187 PVIETT
+187 
-193 KQQDNQTTKQ
+193 DNQQPTTAY
-203 QDSEPCTPAT
+203 EECTAT
-213 LFAFDLCTQEAGLQP
+213 TRHAFDLCVEQAGLTVESL
-228 DSIDAHGTR
+228 DVKGSR

-252 VSRAQ
+252 VSRPQ
-257 LESAVRERMPSYANE
+257 LESAVRERMPSYAQDD
-272 EECRKLIDYFYE
+272 ECQKLIDYFYT

-295 TLREI
+295 SLREI
-300 NAKAQQMAR
+300 NAKAQRLAAQEA
-309 EQAER
+309 
-314 ERQAKQGKTDDETM
+314 KTDDETM
-328 AELTQEW
+328 EALTQEW
-335 DPPQL
+335 DPPRL
-340 PKKLPE
+340 PDKLPR
-346 LLDLLV
+346 LLELLV
-352 GNYDSRFREML
+352 GNYDKRFREML
-363 LMSALPVLSAHASHF
+363 LLSALPVLSAHASHY
-378 RAVYLNGKM
+378 RSVYLNGKM

-409 LFREMV
+409 LFREMT

-488 SSSSRAA
+488 SSSSRSA

-550 CEGGLMQRCIP
+550 CEGGLMQRTIP

-567 ERTFRPPVMNHLED
+567 ERTFRPPVMNHLEG
-581 EAKAER
+581 EELAER
-587 DKLMLQLYNKDLAC
+587 DALLLQLYQQDLAL
-601 GEDTVLLQL
+601 GDDTKLLQL
-610 PRTRRMIGQWFDSLE
+610 PRTRRAIGSWFDELE

-660 KETNAIVDF
+660 KETTEIVNF
-669 ARWVGE
+669 VRWVGE

-690 NNILDSEEL
+690 NNINDSEQL
-699 VNAKIDHRKTAE
+699 INAKVDHRKTAE
-711 PLLSQ
+711 PLLTC
-716 LPETF
+716 LPNVF
-721 TVKQFQ
+721 TIKQFQ

-736 ANVRALLARY
+736 TNVNFILHSY
-746 CNNGKLKRLKNGVF
+746 CQNNKIKRISRGVYQKL
-760 QKI
+760 

>member
-10 RDGKKYMIPVKK
+10 RDGKKYMVPVRK

-36 RAKKKDMVQFNYS
+36 RAEKKDMVQFNYS

-83 KMQSAPELI
+83 KMKSVPDLI
-92 LSKKEE
+92 LAKKDE

-118 HLDKTQEENLRWAS
+118 HPEMTQEENLRWAS
-132 DLLGVEYDKGAKDIT
+132 QLLGVEFDKGAKDIT

-155 DHILYLSDE
+155 DHLLYIDDA
-164 LFDNGECEQTTV
+164 LFDNSECDAPAPQQPTADNPQPITHNQQPTTD
-176 NPQPTTINPPQ
+176 NPQPTTAY
-187 PVIETT
+187 EECTATT
-193 KQQDNQTTKQ
+193 RH
-203 QDSEPCTPAT
+203 
-213 LFAFDLCTQEAGLQP
+213 AFDLCVEQAGLTVEAL
-228 DSIDAHGTR
+228 DAKGSR

-252 VSRAQ
+252 VSRPQ
-257 LESAVRERMPSYANE
+257 LESVVRERMPSYGNE
-272 EECRKLIDYFYE
+272 EECKKLIDYFYT
-284 NYTADKGYMTV
+284 NYTADKGYMTIS
-295 TLREI
+295 LREI
-300 NAKAQQMAR
+300 NAKAQQLAAQ
-309 EQAER
+309 EA
-314 ERQAKQGKTDDETM
+314 KTDDETM
-328 AELTQEW
+328 EALTQEW
-335 DPPQL
+335 DPPRL
-340 PKKLPE
+340 PDKLPR
-346 LLDLLV
+346 LLELLV
-352 GNYDSRFREML
+352 GNYDKRFREML
-363 LMSALPVLSAHASHF
+363 LMSALPVLSAHASHY
-378 RAVYLNGKM
+378 RSIYLNGKM

-398 SSGSGKGNCTD
+398 ASGSGKGNCTD

-423 SKEWE
+423 TKEWA

-488 SSSSRAA
+488 SSSSRSA

-561 VLVPKA
+561 VLVPKS
-567 ERTFRPPVMNHLED
+567 ERTFRPPVMNHLEG
-581 EAKAER
+581 EELAER
-587 DKLMLQLYNKDLAC
+587 DALLLQLYQQDLAC
-601 GEDTVLLQL
+601 GEDTKLLQL
-610 PRTRRMIGQWFDSLE
+610 PRTRRAIGSWFDELE

-660 KETNAIVDF
+660 KETNEIVNF

-683 IFGQRVQ
+683 IFGQRVM
-690 NNILDSEEL
+690 NNIIDSEEL

-711 PLLSQ
+711 PILDKMPQ
-716 LPETF
+716 VF
-721 TVKQFQ
+721 TSKQFI
-727 DVRVKNGQS
+727 DERIRSGQS
-736 ANVRALLARY
+736 KNVRALLSRY
-746 CNNGKLKRLKNGVF
+746 CEAGKITRIKNGVF
-760 QKI
+760 QKS

>member
-1 MSVHLIQFG
+1 MSVHLIQLGNDG
-10 RDGKKYMIPVKK
+10 RKYMVPVKRPS
-22 QADYKIIRDSERNK
+22 DYRLIRDSESNK
-36 RAKKKDMVQFNYS
+36 RADKLRMVQFCYS
-49 CLPNP
+49 CLPN
-54 DNSLKGATR
+54 DDGSLKGATR
-63 LSNSV
+63 LGKSV

-118 HLDKTQEENLRWAS
+118 HPDKTQEENLRWAS

-155 DHILYLSDE
+155 DHILFLSDE
-164 LFDNGECEQTTV
+164 LFDNSECNPQPTTV
-176 NPQPTTINPPQ
+176 NPQPSTDNHEETIQRPTT
-187 PVIETT
+187 
-193 KQQDNQTTKQ
+193 DNQQPTTAY
-203 QDSEPCTPAT
+203 EECTAT
-213 LFAFDLCTQEAGLQP
+213 TRHAFDLCVEQAGL
-228 DSIDAHGTR
+228 SVESLDAKGSR

-252 VSRAQ
+252 VSRPQ
-257 LESAVRERMPSYANE
+257 LESAVRERMPSYAQE
-272 EECRKLIDYFYE
+272 EECKKLIDYFYT
-284 NYTADKGYMTV
+284 NYTADKGYMTIS
-295 TLREI
+295 LREI
-300 NAKAQQMAR
+300 NAKAQQLAAQ
-309 EQAER
+309 EA
-314 ERQAKQGKTDDETM
+314 KTDDETM
-328 AELTQEW
+328 EALTQEW
-335 DPPQL
+335 DPPRL
-340 PKKLPE
+340 PDKLPR
-346 LLDLLV
+346 LLELLV
-352 GNYDSRFREML
+352 GNYDKRFREML
-363 LMSALPVLSAHASHF
+363 LMSALPVLSAHASHY
-378 RAVYLNGKM
+378 RSVYLNGKM

-535 GTPKAML
+535 GTPQAML

-567 ERTFRPPVMNHLED
+567 ERTFRPPVMNHLEG
-581 EAKAER
+581 EELAER
-587 DKLMLQLYNKDLAC
+587 DALLLQLYQQDLAL
-601 GEDTVLLQL
+601 GDDTKLLQL
-610 PRTRRMIGQWFDSLE
+610 PRIRRAIGSWFDELE

-660 KETNAIVDF
+660 KETNEIVAF

-699 VNAKIDHRKTAE
+699 VNAKIDHRKTAM
-711 PLLSQ
+711 PILDKMPQ
-716 LPETF
+716 VF
-721 TVKQFQ
+721 TSKQFA
-727 DVRVKNGQS
+727 DERIKLGQS
-736 ANVRALLARY
+736 SNVKVLLHNYCKAN
-746 CNNGKLKRLKNGVF
+746 KIKRVGRGLYEKVKG
-760 QKI
+760 

>member
-22 QADYKIIRDSERNK
+22 QADYKIIRDSDRNK
-36 RAKKKDMVQFNYS
+36 RAEKKDMVQFNYS

-83 KMQSAPELI
+83 KMKSVPDLI
-92 LSKKEE
+92 LAKKDE

-118 HLDKTQEENLRWAS
+118 HPEMTQEENLKWAS
-132 DLLGVEYDKGAKDIT
+132 QLLGVEFDKGAKDIT

-164 LFDNGECEQTTV
+164 LFDNSECNAPASQQPITD
-176 NPQPTTINPPQ
+176 NPQPTTNNQQPTTDNPQ
-187 PVIETT
+187 PTT
-193 KQQDNQTTKQ
+193 AYEECTATTRH
-203 QDSEPCTPAT
+203 
-213 LFAFDLCTQEAGLQP
+213 AFDLCVEQAGLTVEA
-228 DSIDAHGTR
+228 IDVKGSR

-252 VSRAQ
+252 VSRQQ
-257 LESAVRERMPSYANE
+257 LESAVRERMPSYAQE
-272 EECRKLIDYFYE
+272 EECKKLIDYFYE
-284 NYTADKGYMTV
+284 NYTADKGYMTIS
-295 TLREI
+295 LREI
-300 NAKAQQMAR
+300 NAKAQQLAAQEAR
-309 EQAER
+309 
-314 ERQAKQGKTDDETM
+314 TDDETM
-328 AELTQEW
+328 EALTQEW
-335 DPPQL
+335 NPPQL
-340 PKKLPE
+340 PPKLPR
-346 LLDLLV
+346 LLELLV
-352 GNYDSRFREML
+352 GNYDKRFREML
-363 LMSALPVLSAHASHF
+363 VLSALPVLSAHASHY
-378 RAVYLNGKM
+378 RCVYLNGKM

-409 LFREMV
+409 LFREMT

-465 LELQTNLGANGMLLG
+465 LELQTNLGGNGMLLG

-488 SSSSRAA
+488 SSSSRSA

-561 VLVPKA
+561 VLVPKS
-567 ERTFRPPVMNHLED
+567 ERTFRPPVMNHLQGE
-581 EAKAER
+581 ELEER
-587 DKLMLQLYNKDLAC
+587 DALLLQLYQQDLAL
-601 GEDTVLLQL
+601 GDDTKLLQL
-610 PRTRRMIGQWFDSLE
+610 PRTRRAIGSWFDELE

-660 KETNAIVDF
+660 KETNEIVAF

-675 TAHYNMCR
+675 VAHYNMCR

-711 PLLSQ
+711 PLLDQ
-716 LPETF
+716 LPQTF

-727 DVRVKNGQS
+727 EIRVKNGQS
-736 ANVRALLARY
+736 TNVKFILHTY
-746 CNNGKLKRLKNGVF
+746 CQNNKIKRISRGVYQKL
-760 QKI
+760 

>member
-10 RDGKKYMIPVKK
+10 RDGKKYMVPVRK

-36 RAKKKDMVQFNYS
+36 RAEKKDMVQFNYS

-83 KMQSAPELI
+83 KMKSVPDLI
-92 LSKKEE
+92 LAKKDE

-118 HLDKTQEENLRWAS
+118 QPEMTQEENLRWAS
-132 DLLGVEYDKGAKDIT
+132 QLLGVEFDKGAKDIT

-155 DHILYLSDE
+155 DHLLYINDA
-164 LFDNGECEQTTV
+164 LFDNSECDAPAPQQPTADSPQPPVTIQ
-176 NPQPTTINPPQ
+176 QPTTNNQQ
-187 PVIETT
+187 PTT
-193 KQQDNQTTKQ
+193 ENQQ
-203 QDSEPCTPAT
+203 PAT
-213 LFAFDLCTQEAGLQP
+213 EECTATTRHAFDLCVEQAGLTVEAL
-228 DSIDAHGTR
+228 DVKGSR

-252 VSRAQ
+252 VSRPQ
-257 LESAVRERMPSYANE
+257 LESVVRERMPSYGNE
-272 EECRKLIDYFYE
+272 EECKKLIDYFYT
-284 NYTADKGYMTV
+284 NYTADKGYMTIS
-295 TLREI
+295 LREI
-300 NAKAQQMAR
+300 NAKAQQLAAQ
-309 EQAER
+309 EA
-314 ERQAKQGKTDDETM
+314 KTDDETM
-328 AELTQEW
+328 EALTQEW
-335 DPPQL
+335 DPPRL
-340 PKKLPE
+340 PDKLPR
-346 LLDLLV
+346 LLELLV
-352 GNYDSRFREML
+352 GNYDKRFREML
-363 LMSALPVLSAHASHF
+363 LMSALPVLSAHASHY
-378 RAVYLNGKM
+378 RSVYLNGKM

-398 SSGSGKGNCTD
+398 ASGSGKGNCTD

-423 SKEWE
+423 TKEWA

-488 SSSSRAA
+488 SSSSRSA

-561 VLVPKA
+561 VLVPKS
-567 ERTFRPPVMNHLED
+567 ERTFRPPVMNHLEG
-581 EAKAER
+581 EELAER
-587 DKLMLQLYNKDLAC
+587 DALLLQLYQQDLAC
-601 GEDTVLLQL
+601 GEDTKLLQL
-610 PRTRRMIGQWFDSLE
+610 PRTRRAIGSWFDELE

-660 KETNAIVDF
+660 KETNEIVNF

-683 IFGQRVQ
+683 IFGQRVM

-711 PLLSQ
+711 PILNN
-716 LPETF
+716 LPEIF
-721 TVKQFQ
+721 TVRQFQ
-727 DVRVKNGQS
+727 DERVKAGQS
-736 ANVRALLARY
+736 AIVKNIIHY
-746 CNNGKLKRLKNGVF
+746 YIGKGLIKRVSRGVYKRLKV
-760 QKI
+760 

>member
-10 RDGKKYMIPVKK
+10 RDGKKYMVPVRK

-36 RAKKKDMVQFNYS
+36 RAEKKDMVQFNYS

-83 KMQSAPELI
+83 KMKSVPDLI
-92 LSKKEE
+92 LAKKDE

-118 HLDKTQEENLRWAS
+118 HPEMTQEENLRWAS
-132 DLLGVEYDKGAKDIT
+132 QLLGVEFDKGAKDIT

-155 DHILYLSDE
+155 DHLLYINDE
-164 LFDNGECEQTTV
+164 LFDNSECDAPAPQQPTTDNPQPPV
-176 NPQPTTINPPQ
+176 TNPQPTTNNPQ
-187 PVIETT
+187 PATEECTATT
-193 KQQDNQTTKQ
+193 RH
-203 QDSEPCTPAT
+203 
-213 LFAFDLCTQEAGLQP
+213 AFDLCVEQAGLTVEAL
-228 DSIDAHGTR
+228 DTKGSR

-252 VSRAQ
+252 VSRPQ
-257 LESAVRERMPSYANE
+257 LESVVRERMPSYGNE
-272 EECRKLIDYFYE
+272 EECKKLIDYFYT
-284 NYTADKGYMTV
+284 NYTADKGYMTIS
-295 TLREI
+295 LREI
-300 NAKAQQMAR
+300 NAKAQQLAAQ
-309 EQAER
+309 EA
-314 ERQAKQGKTDDETM
+314 KTDDETM
-328 AELTQEW
+328 EALTQEW
-335 DPPQL
+335 DPPRL
-340 PKKLPE
+340 PDKLPR
-346 LLDLLV
+346 LLELLV
-352 GNYDSRFREML
+352 GNYDRRFREML
-363 LMSALPVLSAHASHF
+363 LMSALPVLSAHASHY
-378 RAVYLNGKM
+378 RSVYLNGKM

-398 SSGSGKGNCTD
+398 ASGSGKGNCTD

-423 SKEWE
+423 TKEWA

-488 SSSSRAA
+488 SSSSRSA

-561 VLVPKA
+561 VLVPKS
-567 ERTFRPPVMNHLED
+567 ERTFRPPVMNHLEG
-581 EAKAER
+581 EELAER
-587 DKLMLQLYNKDLAC
+587 DALLLQLYQQDLAC
-601 GEDTVLLQL
+601 GEDTKLLQL
-610 PRTRRMIGQWFDSLE
+610 PRTRRAIGSWFDELE

-660 KETNAIVDF
+660 KETNEIVNF

-699 VNAKIDHRKTAE
+699 INAKTDHRKTAE
-711 PLLSQ
+711 PILDMMPQ
-716 LPETF
+716 VF
-721 TVKQFQ
+721 TAKQFA
-727 DVRVKNGQS
+727 DERVKLGQS
-736 ANVRALLARY
+736 SNVKVLLHNYCKANKIKRVGRGLY
-746 CNNGKLKRLKNGVF
+746 ERLKV
-760 QKI
+760 K

>member
-36 RAKKKDMVQFNYS
+36 RAEKKDMVQFNYS

-77 SPDYEE
+77 SPDYQQ
-83 KMQSAPELI
+83 KMNDAPNLI
-92 LSKKEE
+92 LAKQEE

-118 HLDKTQEENLRWAS
+118 HPEMSQEENLKWAS
-132 DLLGVEYDKGAKDIT
+132 EVLGVEFDKGAKDIT

-155 DHILYLSDE
+155 DRILYLSDE
-164 LFDNGECEQTTV
+164 LFDNSECNAPAPQQPTTD
-176 NPQPTTINPPQ
+176 NPQPPVTIQQPTT
-187 PVIETT
+187 
-193 KQQDNQTTKQ
+193 DNQQPTTAY
-203 QDSEPCTPAT
+203 EECTAT
-213 LFAFDLCTQEAGLQP
+213 TRHAFDLCVEQAGLKVEAL
-228 DSIDAHGTR
+228 DVKGSR

-243 ILSVGLPKL
+243 VLSVGLPKL
-252 VSRAQ
+252 VSRPQ
-257 LESAVRERMPSYANE
+257 LESVVRERMPSYGND
-272 EECRKLIDYFYE
+272 EECKKLIDYFYE
-284 NYTADKGYMTV
+284 NYTADKGYMTIS
-295 TLREI
+295 LREI
-300 NAKAQQMAR
+300 NAKAQQLAAQEAR
-309 EQAER
+309 
-314 ERQAKQGKTDDETM
+314 TDDETM
-328 AELTQEW
+328 EALTQEW

-340 PKKLPE
+340 PGKLPR
-346 LLDLLV
+346 LLELLV
-352 GNYDSRFREML
+352 GNYDKRFREML
-363 LMSALPVLSAHASHF
+363 LLSALPVLSAHASHY
-378 RAVYLNGKM
+378 RCVYLNGKM

-409 LFREMV
+409 LFREMT

-423 SKEWE
+423 TKEWA

-465 LELQTNLGANGMLLG
+465 LELQTNLGGNGMLLG

-488 SSSSRAA
+488 SSSSRSA

-542 ERMFGESN
+542 ERMFSESN

-567 ERTFRPPVMNHLED
+567 ERTFRPPVMNHLEG
-581 EAKAER
+581 EELAER
-587 DKLMLQLYNKDLAC
+587 DALLLQLYQQDLAL
-601 GEDTVLLQL
+601 GDNTKLLQL
-610 PRTRRMIGQWFDSLE
+610 PRTRRAIGSWFDELE

-660 KETNAIVDF
+660 KETNEIVAF

-699 VNAKIDHRKTAE
+699 VNAKVDHRKTAE
-711 PLLSQ
+711 PLLDQ
-716 LPETF
+716 LPQTF

-727 DVRVKNGQS
+727 EIRVKNGQS
-736 ANVRALLARY
+736 TNVKFILHTY
-746 CNNGKLKRLKNGVF
+746 CQNNKIKRISRGVYQKL
-760 QKI
+760 

>member
-10 RDGKKYMIPVKK
+10 SDGKKYMVPVKR
-22 QADYKIIRDSERNK
+22 QADYKIIRDSGRNK
-36 RAKKKDMVQFNYS
+36 RAEKKDMVQFNYS

-77 SPDYEE
+77 SPDYEQ
-83 KMQSAPELI
+83 KMTDAPNQI
-92 LSKKEE
+92 LSKKED

-118 HLDKTQEENLRWAS
+118 NPEMTQEENLRWAS
-132 DLLGVEYDKGAKDIT
+132 QLLGVEFDKGAKDIT

-155 DHILYLSDE
+155 DHILFLSDE
-164 LFDNGECEQTTV
+164 LFDNSECNAPAPQQPTTHNPQPPV
-176 NPQPTTINPPQ
+176 TIQQPTTDNPQPTTAY
-187 PVIETT
+187 EECTATT
-193 KQQDNQTTKQ
+193 RH
-203 QDSEPCTPAT
+203 
-213 LFAFDLCTQEAGLQP
+213 AFDLCVEQAGLTVE
-228 DSIDAHGTR
+228 SLDAKGSR

-252 VSRAQ
+252 VSRPQ
-257 LESAVRERMPSYANE
+257 LESVVRERMPSYGNE
-272 EECRKLIDYFYE
+272 EECKKLIDYFYT

-295 TLREI
+295 SLREI
-300 NAKAQQMAR
+300 NAKAQQLAAQ
-309 EQAER
+309 EA
-314 ERQAKQGKTDDETM
+314 KTDDETM
-328 AELTQEW
+328 EALTQAW

-340 PKKLPE
+340 PDKLPR
-346 LLDLLV
+346 LLELLV
-352 GNYDSRFREML
+352 GNYDKRFREML
-363 LMSALPVLSAHASHF
+363 LLSALPVLSAHASHY
-378 RAVYLNGKM
+378 RSVYLNGKM

-409 LFREMV
+409 LFREMT

-465 LELQTNLGANGMLLG
+465 LELQTNLGGNGMLLG

-514 FYMSDSTCNTY
+514 FYMSDATCNTY

-550 CEGGLMQRCIP
+550 CEGGLMQRTIP

-567 ERTFRPPVMNHLED
+567 ERTFRPPVMNHLEG
-581 EAKAER
+581 EELAER
-587 DKLMLQLYNKDLAC
+587 DALLLQLYQQDLAL
-601 GEDTVLLQL
+601 GDDTKLLQL
-610 PRTRRMIGQWFDSLE
+610 PRTRRAIGSWFDELE

-660 KETNAIVDF
+660 KETTEIVNF
-669 ARWVGE
+669 VRWVGE

-690 NNILDSEEL
+690 NNIVDSEQL
-699 VNAKIDHRKTAE
+699 INAKIDGRKTAE
-711 PLLSQ
+711 PILDK
-716 LPETF
+716 LPEIF
-721 TVKQFQ
+721 TVKQIK
-727 DVRVKNGQS
+727 DERVKAGQS
-736 ANVRALLARY
+736 ANVKCLLHYY
-746 CNNGKLKRLKNGVF
+746 CQNNKIRRVSKGVY
-760 QKI
+760 QKVLVL

>member
-10 RDGKKYMIPVKK
+10 RDGKKYMVPVRK

-36 RAKKKDMVQFNYS
+36 RAEKKDMVQFNYS

-83 KMQSAPELI
+83 NMKSVPDLI
-92 LSKKEE
+92 LTKKDE

-108 NKGYHLAFRR
+108 NKGYHLVFRR
-118 HLDKTQEENLRWAS
+118 HPEMTQEENLRWAS
-132 DLLGVEYDKGAKDIT
+132 QLLGVEFDKGAKDIT

-155 DHILYLSDE
+155 DHLMYINDA
-164 LFDNGECEQTTV
+164 LFDNSECDVPAPQQPATDNPQPTNNNQQLTTD
-176 NPQPTTINPPQ
+176 NPQPTTAT
-187 PVIETT
+187 EECTATT
-193 KQQDNQTTKQ
+193 RH
-203 QDSEPCTPAT
+203 
-213 LFAFDLCTQEAGLQP
+213 AFDLCVEQAGLTVE
-228 DSIDAHGTR
+228 SLDAKGSR

-252 VSRAQ
+252 VSRPQ
-257 LESAVRERMPSYANE
+257 LESAVRERMPSYAQE
-272 EECRKLIDYFYE
+272 EECKKLIDYFYT
-284 NYTADKGYMTV
+284 NYTADKGYMTIS
-295 TLREI
+295 LREI
-300 NAKAQQMAR
+300 NAKAQQLAAQ
-309 EQAER
+309 EA
-314 ERQAKQGKTDDETM
+314 KTDDETM
-328 AELTQEW
+328 EALTQEW
-335 DPPQL
+335 DPPRL
-340 PKKLPE
+340 PDKLPR
-346 LLDLLV
+346 LLELLV
-352 GNYDSRFREML
+352 GNYDRRFREML
-363 LMSALPVLSAHASHF
+363 LMSALPVLSAHASHY
-378 RAVYLNGKM
+378 RSVYLNGKM

-398 SSGSGKGNCTD
+398 ASGSGKGNCTD

-423 SKEWE
+423 TKEWA

-488 SSSSRAA
+488 SSSSRSA

-561 VLVPKA
+561 VLVPKS
-567 ERTFRPPVMNHLED
+567 ERTFRPPVMNHLEG
-581 EAKAER
+581 EELAER
-587 DKLMLQLYNKDLAC
+587 DALLLQLYQQDLAC
-601 GEDTVLLQL
+601 GEDTKLLQL
-610 PRTRRMIGQWFDSLE
+610 PRTRRAIGSWFDELE

-660 KETNAIVDF
+660 KETNEIVNF

-683 IFGQRVQ
+683 IFGQRVM

-699 VNAKIDHRKTAE
+699 VNTKIDHRKTAE
-711 PLLSQ
+711 PLLNQ
-716 LPETF
+716 LPQTF
-721 TVKQFQ
+721 TIKQFQ
-727 DVRVKNGQS
+727 DVRVKAGQS
-736 ANVRALLARY
+736 PNVKSILSRY
-746 CNNGKLKRLKNGVF
+746 CSSGKLKKIARGVY
-760 QKI
+760 QK

>member
-10 RDGKKYMIPVKK
+10 SDGKKYMVPVKR
-22 QADYKIIRDSERNK
+22 QADYKIIRDSGRNK
-36 RAKKKDMVQFNYS
+36 RAEKKDMVQFNYS

-77 SPDYEE
+77 SPDYEQ
-83 KMQSAPELI
+83 KMTDAPNLI
-92 LSKKEE
+92 LSKKDE

-108 NKGYHLAFRR
+108 NKGYHLVFRR
-118 HLDKTQEENLRWAS
+118 HPEMTQEENLRWAS
-132 DLLGVEYDKGAKDIT
+132 KLLGVEYDKGAKDIT

-155 DHILYLSDE
+155 DHILFLSDE
-164 LFDNGECEQTTV
+164 LFDNSECNAPAPQQPTTD
-176 NPQPTTINPPQ
+176 NPQPPVTIQQPTT
-187 PVIETT
+187 
-193 KQQDNQTTKQ
+193 DNQQPTTAY
-203 QDSEPCTPAT
+203 EECTAT
-213 LFAFDLCTQEAGLQP
+213 TRHAFDLCVEQAGLTVESL
-228 DSIDAHGTR
+228 DVKGSR

-252 VSRAQ
+252 VSRPQ
-257 LESAVRERMPSYANE
+257 LESAVRERMPSYAQDD
-272 EECRKLIDYFYE
+272 ECQKLIDYFYT

-295 TLREI
+295 SLREI
-300 NAKAQQMAR
+300 NAKAQRLAAQEA
-309 EQAER
+309 
-314 ERQAKQGKTDDETM
+314 KTDDETM
-328 AELTQEW
+328 EALTQEW
-335 DPPQL
+335 DPPRL
-340 PKKLPE
+340 PDKLPR
-346 LLDLLV
+346 LLELLV
-352 GNYDSRFREML
+352 GNYDKRFREML
-363 LMSALPVLSAHASHF
+363 LLSALPVLSAHASHY
-378 RAVYLNGKM
+378 RSVYLNGKM

-409 LFREMV
+409 LFREMT

-465 LELQTNLGANGMLLG
+465 LELQTNLGGNGMLLG

-514 FYMSDSTCNTY
+514 FYMSDATCNTY

-550 CEGGLMQRCIP
+550 CEGGLMQRTIP

-567 ERTFRPPVMNHLED
+567 ERTFRPPVMNHLEG
-581 EAKAER
+581 EELAER
-587 DKLMLQLYNKDLAC
+587 DALLLQLYQQDLAL
-601 GEDTVLLQL
+601 GDDTKLLQL
-610 PRTRRMIGQWFDSLE
+610 PRTRRAIGSWFDELE

-660 KETNAIVDF
+660 KETTEIVNF
-669 ARWVGE
+669 VRWVGE

-690 NNILDSEEL
+690 NNINDSEQL
-699 VNAKIDHRKTAE
+699 INAKVDHRKTAE
-711 PLLSQ
+711 PLLTC
-716 LPETF
+716 LPNVF
-721 TVKQFQ
+721 TIKQFQ

-736 ANVRALLARY
+736 TNVNFILHSY
-746 CNNGKLKRLKNGVF
+746 CQNNKIKRISRGVYQKL
-760 QKI
+760 

>member
-1 MSVHLIQFG
+1 MSVHLIQMGNDG
-10 RDGKKYMIPVKK
+10 RKYMVPVKRPS
-22 QADYKIIRDSERNK
+22 DYRLIRDSESNK
-36 RAKKKDMVQFNYS
+36 RADKLRMVQFCYS
-49 CLPNP
+49 CLPNQ
-54 DNSLKGATR
+54 DGSLKGATR
-63 LSNSV
+63 LGKSV

-83 KMQSAPELI
+83 KMQSVPDLI
-92 LSKKEE
+92 LGKKDE

-118 HLDKTQEENLRWAS
+118 HPDKTQEENLRWAS

-155 DHILYLSDE
+155 DHILFLSDE
-164 LFDNGECEQTTV
+164 LFDNSECNPQSTTDNQQPSTDNHGET
-176 NPQPTTINPPQ
+176 NPQPTTDNPQ
-187 PVIETT
+187 PPT
-193 KQQDNQTTKQ
+193 
-203 QDSEPCTPAT
+203 EPCTPAT

>member
-10 RDGKKYMIPVKK
+10 RDGKKYMIPVRK

-36 RAKKKDMVQFNYS
+36 RAEKKDMVQFNYS

-77 SPDYEE
+77 SPDYEQ
-83 KMQSAPELI
+83 KMNDAPNQI
-92 LSKKEE
+92 LSKKED

-118 HLDKTQEENLRWAS
+118 NPEMTQEENLRWAS
-132 DLLGVEYDKGAKDIT
+132 QLLGVEFDKGAKDIT

-164 LFDNGECEQTTV
+164 LFDNSECNAPAPQQPTTDNTQPPV
-176 NPQPTTINPPQ
+176 TIQQPTTDNPQPTTAY
-187 PVIETT
+187 EECTATT
-193 KQQDNQTTKQ
+193 RH
-203 QDSEPCTPAT
+203 
-213 LFAFDLCTQEAGLQP
+213 AFDLCVEQAGLTVE
-228 DSIDAHGTR
+228 SLDAKGSR

-252 VSRAQ
+252 VSRPQ
-257 LESAVRERMPSYANE
+257 LESVVRERMPSYGNE
-272 EECRKLIDYFYE
+272 EECKKLIDYFYT
-284 NYTADKGYMTV
+284 NYTADKGYMTIS
-295 TLREI
+295 LREI
-300 NAKAQQMAR
+300 NAKAQQLAAQ
-309 EQAER
+309 EA
-314 ERQAKQGKTDDETM
+314 KTDDETM
-328 AELTQEW
+328 EALTQEW
-335 DPPQL
+335 DPPRL
-340 PKKLPE
+340 PDKLPR
-346 LLDLLV
+346 LLELLV
-352 GNYDSRFREML
+352 GNYDRRFREML
-363 LMSALPVLSAHASHF
+363 LMSALPVLSAHASHY
-378 RAVYLNGKM
+378 RSVYLNGKM

-398 SSGSGKGNCTD
+398 ASGSGKGNCTD

-423 SKEWE
+423 TKEWA

-488 SSSSRAA
+488 SSSSRSA

-561 VLVPKA
+561 VLVPKS
-567 ERTFRPPVMNHLED
+567 ERTFRPPVMNHLEG
-581 EAKAER
+581 EELAER
-587 DKLMLQLYNKDLAC
+587 DALLLQLYQQDLAC
-601 GEDTVLLQL
+601 GEDTKLLQL
-610 PRTRRMIGQWFDSLE
+610 PRTRRAIGSWFDELE

-660 KETNAIVDF
+660 KETTEIVNF
-669 ARWVGE
+669 VRWVGE

-690 NNILDSEEL
+690 NNIVDSEQL
-699 VNAKIDHRKTAE
+699 INAKVDHRKTAE
-711 PLLSQ
+711 SLLDK
-716 LPETF
+716 LPEVF
-721 TVKQFQ
+721 TIKQYQ
-727 DVRVKNGQS
+727 EERVKSGQS
-736 ANVRALLARY
+736 ASSKGLLTRY
-746 CNNGKLKRLKNGVF
+746 CAKGILVRISKGVY
-760 QKI
+760 KKSSIVS

>member
-10 RDGKKYMIPVKK
+10 RDGKKYMVPVRK

-36 RAKKKDMVQFNYS
+36 RAEKKDMVQFNYS

-83 KMQSAPELI
+83 KMKSVPDLI
-92 LSKKEE
+92 LAKKDE

-118 HLDKTQEENLRWAS
+118 HPEMTQEENLKWAS
-132 DLLGVEYDKGAKDIT
+132 QLLGVEFDKGAKDIT

-155 DHILYLSDE
+155 DHLLYINDA
-164 LFDNGECEQTTV
+164 LFDNSECDAPAPQ
-176 NPQPTTINPPQ
+176 QPTTDDPQ
-187 PVIETT
+187 PPVTIQQPTT
-193 KQQDNQTTKQ
+193 DNQQPPTAYEECTATTRH
-203 QDSEPCTPAT
+203 
-213 LFAFDLCTQEAGLQP
+213 AFDLCVEQAGLTVEAL
-228 DSIDAHGTR
+228 DAKGSR

-252 VSRAQ
+252 VSRPQ
-257 LESAVRERMPSYANE
+257 LESVVRERMPSYGNE
-272 EECRKLIDYFYE
+272 EECKKLIEYFYT
-284 NYTADKGYMTV
+284 NYTADKGYMTIS
-295 TLREI
+295 LREI
-300 NAKAQQMAR
+300 NAKAQQLAAQ
-309 EQAER
+309 EA
-314 ERQAKQGKTDDETM
+314 KTDDETM
-328 AELTQEW
+328 EALTQEW
-335 DPPQL
+335 DPPRL
-340 PKKLPE
+340 PDKLPR
-346 LLDLLV
+346 LLELLV
-352 GNYDSRFREML
+352 GNYDKRFREML
-363 LMSALPVLSAHASHF
+363 LMSALPVLSAHASHY
-378 RAVYLNGKM
+378 RSVYLNGKM

-398 SSGSGKGNCTD
+398 ASGSGKGNCTD

-423 SKEWE
+423 TKEWA

-488 SSSSRAA
+488 SSSSRSA

-561 VLVPKA
+561 VLVPKS
-567 ERTFRPPVMNHLED
+567 ERTFRPPVMNHLEG
-581 EAKAER
+581 EELAER
-587 DKLMLQLYNKDLAC
+587 DALLLQLYQQDLAC
-601 GEDTVLLQL
+601 GEDTKLLQL
-610 PRTRRMIGQWFDSLE
+610 PRTRRAIGSWFDELE

-660 KETNAIVDF
+660 KETNEIVNF

-683 IFGQRVQ
+683 IFGQRVM

-711 PLLSQ
+711 PLLTC
-716 LPETF
+716 LPNVF
-721 TVKQFQ
+721 TIKQFQ

-736 ANVRALLARY
+736 SNVKFILHTY
-746 CNNGKLKRLKNGVF
+746 CQNNKIKRISRGVYQKL
-760 QKI
+760 

>member
-10 RDGKKYMIPVKK
+10 RDGKKYMVPVRK

-36 RAKKKDMVQFNYS
+36 RAEKKDMVQFNYS

-83 KMQSAPELI
+83 KMKSVPDLI
-92 LSKKEE
+92 LAKKDE

-118 HLDKTQEENLRWAS
+118 NPEMTQEENLRWAS
-132 DLLGVEYDKGAKDIT
+132 KLLGVEYDKGAKDST

-155 DHILYLSDE
+155 DHILFLSDE
-164 LFDNGECEQTTV
+164 LFDNSECNAPAPQQPTTDNPQPPV
-176 NPQPTTINPPQ
+176 TIQQPTTDNPQPTTAY
-187 PVIETT
+187 EECTATT
-193 KQQDNQTTKQ
+193 RH
-203 QDSEPCTPAT
+203 
-213 LFAFDLCTQEAGLQP
+213 AFDLCVEQAGLTVESL
-228 DSIDAHGTR
+228 DVKGSR

-252 VSRAQ
+252 VSRPQ
-257 LESAVRERMPSYANE
+257 LESAVRERMPSYAQDD
-272 EECRKLIDYFYE
+272 ECQKLIDYFYT

-295 TLREI
+295 SLREI
-300 NAKAQQMAR
+300 NAKAQRLAAQEA
-309 EQAER
+309 
-314 ERQAKQGKTDDETM
+314 KTDDETM
-328 AELTQEW
+328 EALTQEW
-335 DPPQL
+335 DPPRL
-340 PKKLPE
+340 PDKLPR
-346 LLDLLV
+346 LLELLV
-352 GNYDSRFREML
+352 GNYDKRFREML
-363 LMSALPVLSAHASHF
+363 LLSALPVLSAHASHY
-378 RAVYLNGKM
+378 RSVYLNGKM

-409 LFREMV
+409 LFREMT

-465 LELQTNLGANGMLLG
+465 LELQTNLGGNGMLLG

-514 FYMSDSTCNTY
+514 FYMSDATCNTY

-550 CEGGLMQRCIP
+550 CEGGLMQRTIP

-567 ERTFRPPVMNHLED
+567 ERTFRPPVMNHLEG
-581 EAKAER
+581 EELAER
-587 DKLMLQLYNKDLAC
+587 DALLLQLYQQDLAL
-601 GEDTVLLQL
+601 GDDTKLLQL
-610 PRTRRMIGQWFDSLE
+610 PRTRRAIGSWFDELE

-660 KETNAIVDF
+660 KETTEIVNF
-669 ARWVGE
+669 VRWVGE

-690 NNILDSEEL
+690 NNIVDSEQL
-699 VNAKIDHRKTAE
+699 INAKTDGRKTAE
-711 PLLSQ
+711 PILDK
-716 LPETF
+716 LPEIF
-721 TVKQFQ
+721 TVKQIK
-727 DVRVKNGQS
+727 DERVKAGQS
-736 ANVRALLARY
+736 ANVKCLLHYY
-746 CNNGKLKRLKNGVF
+746 CQNNKIRRVSKGVY
-760 QKI
+760 QKVLVL

>member
-10 RDGKKYMIPVKK
+10 RDGKKYMVPVRK

-36 RAKKKDMVQFNYS
+36 RAEKKDMVQFNYS

-83 KMQSAPELI
+83 KMKSVPDLI
-92 LSKKEE
+92 LAKKDE

-118 HLDKTQEENLRWAS
+118 HSEMTQEENLRWAS
-132 DLLGVEYDKGAKDIT
+132 QLLGVEFDKGAKDIT

-155 DHILYLSDE
+155 DHLLYINDA
-164 LFDNGECEQTTV
+164 LFDNSECDAPAPQQPTTDNPQPITHNQLPTTD
-176 NPQPTTINPPQ
+176 NPQPTTAY
-187 PVIETT
+187 EECTSTT
-193 KQQDNQTTKQ
+193 RH
-203 QDSEPCTPAT
+203 
-213 LFAFDLCTQEAGLQP
+213 AFDLCVEQAGLTVEAL
-228 DSIDAHGTR
+228 DAKGSR

-252 VSRAQ
+252 VSRPQ
-257 LESAVRERMPSYANE
+257 LESVVRERMPSYGNE
-272 EECRKLIDYFYE
+272 EECKKLIDYFYT
-284 NYTADKGYMTV
+284 NYTADKGYMTIS
-295 TLREI
+295 LREI
-300 NAKAQQMAR
+300 NAKAQQLAAQ
-309 EQAER
+309 EA
-314 ERQAKQGKTDDETM
+314 KTDDETM
-328 AELTQEW
+328 EALTQEW
-335 DPPQL
+335 DPPRL
-340 PKKLPE
+340 PDKLPR
-346 LLDLLV
+346 LLELLV
-352 GNYDSRFREML
+352 GNYDKRFREML
-363 LMSALPVLSAHASHF
+363 LMSALPVLSAHASHY
-378 RAVYLNGKM
+378 RSVYLNGKM

-398 SSGSGKGNCTD
+398 ASGSGKGNCTD

-423 SKEWE
+423 TKEWA

-488 SSSSRAA
+488 SSSSRSA

-561 VLVPKA
+561 VLVPKS
-567 ERTFRPPVMNHLED
+567 ERTFRPPVMNHLEG
-581 EAKAER
+581 EELAER
-587 DKLMLQLYNKDLAC
+587 DALLLQLYQQDLAC
-601 GEDTVLLQL
+601 GEDTKLLQL
-610 PRTRRMIGQWFDSLE
+610 PRTRRAIGSWFDELE

-660 KETNAIVDF
+660 KETNEIVAF

-699 VNAKIDHRKTAE
+699 INAKTDHRKTAE
-711 PLLSQ
+711 PLLNQ
-716 LPETF
+716 LPQTF
-721 TVKQFQ
+721 TIKQFQ
-727 DVRVKNGQS
+727 EVRIQNGQS
-736 ANVRALLARY
+736 SEVRNLLKDY
-746 CNNGKLKRLKNGVF
+746 CRKS
-760 QKI
+760 KIQRVGRGIYRKCNM

>member
-10 RDGKKYMIPVKK
+10 RDGKKYMVPVRK

-36 RAKKKDMVQFNYS
+36 RAEKKDMVQFNYS

-77 SPDYEE
+77 SPDYQQ
-83 KMQSAPELI
+83 KMTDAPNLI
-92 LSKKEE
+92 LSKKDE

-108 NKGYHLAFRR
+108 NKGYHLVFRR
-118 HLDKTQEENLRWAS
+118 HPEMTQEENLRWAS
-132 DLLGVEYDKGAKDIT
+132 KLLGVEYDKGAKDIT

-155 DHILYLSDE
+155 DHILFLSDE
-164 LFDNGECEQTTV
+164 LFDNSECNAPAPQ
-176 NPQPTTINPPQ
+176 QPTT
-187 PVIETT
+187 
-193 KQQDNQTTKQ
+193 DNQQPTTAY
-203 QDSEPCTPAT
+203 EECTAT
-213 LFAFDLCTQEAGLQP
+213 TRHAFDLCVEQAGLTVESL
-228 DSIDAHGTR
+228 DVKGSR

-252 VSRAQ
+252 VSRPQ
-257 LESAVRERMPSYANE
+257 LESAVRERMPSYAQDD
-272 EECRKLIDYFYE
+272 ECQKLIDYFYT

-295 TLREI
+295 SLREI
-300 NAKAQQMAR
+300 NAKAQRLAAQEA
-309 EQAER
+309 
-314 ERQAKQGKTDDETM
+314 KTDDETM
-328 AELTQEW
+328 EALTQEW
-335 DPPQL
+335 DPPRL
-340 PKKLPE
+340 PDKLPR
-346 LLDLLV
+346 LLELLV
-352 GNYDSRFREML
+352 GNYDKRFREML
-363 LMSALPVLSAHASHF
+363 LLSALPVLSAHASHY
-378 RAVYLNGKM
+378 RSVYLNGKM

-409 LFREMV
+409 LFREMT

-465 LELQTNLGANGMLLG
+465 LELQTNLGGNGMLLG

-514 FYMSDSTCNTY
+514 FYMSDATCNTY

-550 CEGGLMQRCIP
+550 CEGGLMQRTIP

-567 ERTFRPPVMNHLED
+567 ERTFRPPVMNHLEG
-581 EAKAER
+581 EELAER
-587 DKLMLQLYNKDLAC
+587 DALLLQLYQQDLAL
-601 GEDTVLLQL
+601 GDDTKLLQL
-610 PRTRRMIGQWFDSLE
+610 PRTRRAIGSWFDELE

-660 KETNAIVDF
+660 KETTEIVNF
-669 ARWVGE
+669 VRWVGE

-690 NNILDSEEL
+690 NNIVDSEQL
-699 VNAKIDHRKTAE
+699 INAKTDGRKTAE
-711 PLLSQ
+711 PILDK
-716 LPETF
+716 LPEIF
-721 TVKQFQ
+721 TVKQIK
-727 DVRVKNGQS
+727 DERVKAGQS
-736 ANVRALLARY
+736 ANVKCLLHYY
-746 CNNGKLKRLKNGVF
+746 CQNNKIRRVSKGVY
-760 QKI
+760 QKVLVL

>member
-10 RDGKKYMIPVKK
+10 RDGKKYMVPVRK

-36 RAKKKDMVQFNYS
+36 RAEKKDMVQFNYS

-83 KMQSAPELI
+83 KMKSVPDLI
-92 LSKKEE
+92 LAKKDE

-118 HLDKTQEENLRWAS
+118 HPEMTQEENLRWAS
-132 DLLGVEYDKGAKDIT
+132 QLLGVEFDKGAKDIT

-155 DHILYLSDE
+155 DHLLYIDDA
-164 LFDNGECEQTTV
+164 LFDNSECDAPAPQQPTTDNPQPKTPNQKPPTD
-176 NPQPTTINPPQ
+176 NPQPTTAY
-187 PVIETT
+187 EECTSTT
-193 KQQDNQTTKQ
+193 RH
-203 QDSEPCTPAT
+203 
-213 LFAFDLCTQEAGLQP
+213 AFDLCVEQAGLTVEAL
-228 DSIDAHGTR
+228 DAKGSR

-252 VSRAQ
+252 VSRPQ
-257 LESAVRERMPSYANE
+257 LESAVRERMPSYAEE
-272 EECRKLIDYFYE
+272 EECKKLIDYFYT
-284 NYTADKGYMTV
+284 NYTADKGYMTIS
-295 TLREI
+295 LREI
-300 NAKAQQMAR
+300 NAKAQQLAAQ
-309 EQAER
+309 EA
-314 ERQAKQGKTDDETM
+314 KTDDETM
-328 AELTQEW
+328 EALTQEW
-335 DPPQL
+335 DPPRL
-340 PKKLPE
+340 PDKLPR
-346 LLDLLV
+346 LLELLV
-352 GNYDSRFREML
+352 GNYDKRFREML
-363 LMSALPVLSAHASHF
+363 LMSALPVLSAHASHY
-378 RAVYLNGKM
+378 RSVYLNGKM

-398 SSGSGKGNCTD
+398 ASGSGKGNCTD

-423 SKEWE
+423 TKEWA

-488 SSSSRAA
+488 SSSSRSA

-561 VLVPKA
+561 VLVPKS
-567 ERTFRPPVMNHLED
+567 ERTFRPPVMNHLEG
-581 EAKAER
+581 EELAER
-587 DKLMLQLYNKDLAC
+587 DALLLQLYQQDLAC
-601 GEDTVLLQL
+601 GEDTKLLQL
-610 PRTRRMIGQWFDSLE
+610 PRTRRAIGSWFDELE

-660 KETNAIVDF
+660 KETNEIVNF

-683 IFGQRVQ
+683 IFGQRVM

-711 PLLSQ
+711 PILDKMPQ
-716 LPETF
+716 VF
-721 TVKQFQ
+721 TSKQFQ
-727 DVRVKNGQS
+727 EARVKIGQS
-736 ANVRALLARY
+736 SNVRTILSRY
-746 CNNGKLKRLKNGVF
+746 CASGKIKKVAKGVYE
-760 QKI
+760 K

>member
-1 MSVHLIQFG
+1 MSVHLIQYG
-10 RDGKKYMIPVKK
+10 GDGKKYMIPVKR
-22 QADYKIIRDSERNK
+22 QADYKIIRDSEHNK
-36 RAKKKDMVQFNYS
+36 RAEKKDMVQFNYS

-77 SPDYEE
+77 SPDYEQ
-83 KMQSAPELI
+83 KMTDAPNLI
-92 LSKKEE
+92 LAKKDE

-108 NKGYHLAFRR
+108 NKGYHLVFRR
-118 HLDKTQEENLRWAS
+118 HPEMTQEENLQWAS
-132 DLLGVEYDKGAKDIT
+132 QLLGVEFDKGAKDIT

-164 LFDNGECEQTTV
+164 LFDNSECNAPAPQ
-176 NPQPTTINPPQ
+176 QPTT
-187 PVIETT
+187 
-193 KQQDNQTTKQ
+193 DNQQPTTAY
-203 QDSEPCTPAT
+203 EECTAT
-213 LFAFDLCTQEAGLQP
+213 TRHAFDLCVEQAGLTVEAL
-228 DSIDAHGTR
+228 DAKGSR

-252 VSRAQ
+252 VSRPQ
-257 LESAVRERMPSYANE
+257 LESAVRERMPSYAQE
-272 EECRKLIDYFYE
+272 EECKKLIDYFYE
-284 NYTADKGYMTV
+284 NYTADKGYMTIS
-295 TLREI
+295 LREI
-300 NAKAQQMAR
+300 NAKAQQLAAQ
-309 EQAER
+309 EA
-314 ERQAKQGKTDDETM
+314 KTDDGTM
-328 AELTQEW
+328 EALTQEW
-335 DPPQL
+335 NPPRL
-340 PKKLPE
+340 PDKLPR
-346 LLDLLV
+346 LLELLV
-352 GNYDSRFREML
+352 GNYDKRFREML
-363 LMSALPVLSAHASHF
+363 LMSALPVLSAHASHY
-378 RAVYLNGKM
+378 RSVYLNGKM

-423 SKEWE
+423 TKEWA
-428 KVKENAELRDKQA
+428 KVKENTELRDKQA

-465 LELQTNLGANGMLLG
+465 LELQTNLGGNGMLLG
-480 QFSEVDGL
+480 QFSEVDAL
-488 SSSSRAA
+488 SSSSRSA

-542 ERMFGESN
+542 ERMLGESN

-561 VLVPKA
+561 VLVPKS
-567 ERTFRPPVMNHLED
+567 ERTFRPPVMNHLEG
-581 EAKAER
+581 EELAER
-587 DKLMLQLYNKDLAC
+587 DALLLQLYQQDLAL
-601 GEDTVLLQL
+601 GDDTKLLQL
-610 PRTRRMIGQWFDSLE
+610 PRTRRAIGSWFDELE

-660 KETNAIVDF
+660 KETTEIVNF
-669 ARWVGE
+669 VRWVGE

-690 NNILDSEEL
+690 NNINDSEQL
-699 VNAKIDHRKTAE
+699 INAKVDGRKTAE
-711 PLLSQ
+711 PILNN
-716 LPETF
+716 LPEIF
-721 TVKQFQ
+721 TAKQFK
-727 DVRVKNGQS
+727 DERVKAGQS
-736 ANVRALLARY
+736 VVIKNIIHY
-746 CNNGKLKRLKNGVF
+746 YIGKGLIERVSKGVYKRLKV
-760 QKI
+760 